1 MIKHINKLDQSSKR
15 YYSFIENIVKETRAY
30 FENADEG
37 YTIFCANYLNED
49 RFDEDEK
56 FILSVFN
63 PDEISNQTLIYGAV
77 CCEPYQETDSQL
89 VRGLLITDERVL
101 VRLYVTDDQ
110 EHDFEYYYYCEWN
123 QLASVKKEKDED
135 GDDFIVLID
144 NENEEVG
151 YLHAQLL
158 GGRYGNLK
166 ISSLWIDFLN
176 DAIREANNPIK
187 QEPVENNNIY
197 TEFMSNKQLFKPFVS
212 WPDCVHLG
220 LNNVDAISNKLLN
233 EITLRRDEH
242 LLWVSRHMANWQAK
256 DDDEKTP
263 SGCIIT
269 DQRICYFNLND
280 KKKSFSVE
288 WSEVAAIKHMM
299 NSFYIQKSLAAT
311 SYDLKICD
319 YALFDKKVEN
329 SSPVVAFLT
338 SIAGNTSNGNYATN
352 KEISSNVELSTNEK
366 HATKEQLNSGFEE
379 QLKQLS
385 DRDERV
391 VQNDEEPKE
400 NKVVRDSSSNVK
412 HEAVYVSSDR
422 NKSIQGLS
430 SQDEIKK
437 AYKTLQE
444 ILQSTQLEVSDLDG
458 VNSQFNTIK
467 EKIAF
472 AFDSK
477 IKEAK
482 KELDVALKDTVWDN
496 LVIAFFGETNAG
508 KSTIIETFRILFDD
522 KRKKED
528 GLIVGDG
535 RHDFTKTYEEYH
547 LSIAG
552 HPFTLIDVPGIEGN
566 EAEFKDVI
574 KSALHKAHCVFYVQ
588 GHNKKPDR
596 ATAEKIKKYLGD
608 WVKVYSIYNVR
619 GGVSNYDEEEERE
632 TLITSGVLKAESLIK
647 AEFKTI
653 LGDGYAGHVTLQG
666 LLAMSA
672 KASFSSK
679 REDLIRGQQKLLKYF
694 DGSADKVLE
703 FSQFKTLT
711 TLVEQKSSNFKS
723 EIIEANKQ
731 KLMSLAGNIATD
743 IEQVMESQKSYLAN
757 LESNLRTINREV
769 CNNSMDS
776 ALRNITNK
784 TRNAITSAYGELKSK
799 IFNLID
805 NEPSNIHQLAEQHQ
819 REVIWNL
826 ENRIKS
832 IVNEELNKV
841 RNTANRKIKDLD
853 GVNIKPIQFNQSI
866 DLETEIDFSGALG
879 ELDID
884 FADVL
889 SWTAKT
895 AGTAATGALVGA
907 PFGGPIGA
915 IVGASVGAVVGGI
928 VHACSGD
935 GGKADARKSVSDA
948 IGKAI
953 QRAKSNVNT
962 MLTPVIRDMDFQ
974 KRQLS
979 NSVKKELANIEELQ
993 DTLETFDVEISEF
1006 VNGLKYKKYGRI

>member
-1 MIKHINKLDQSSKR
+1 MRKHINKLALSSKR

-37 YTIFCANYLNED
+37 YTILCANYLNED

-56 FILSVFN
+56 LVLSVFN
-63 PDEISNQTLIYGAV
+63 SDDISNQIFIYGAV
-77 CCEPYQETDSQL
+77 CLQPYQETDSQL
-89 VRGLLITDERVL
+89 VTGLLITDERIF

-158 GGRYGNLK
+158 GCRYDNMK
-166 ISSLWIDFLN
+166 ISSLWVDFLK
-176 DAIREANNPIK
+176 DAIHEANKQIK
-187 QEPVENNNIY
+187 
-197 TEFMSNKQLFKPFVS
+197 
-212 WPDCVHLG
+212 
-220 LNNVDAISNKLLN
+220 
-233 EITLRRDEH
+233 
-242 LLWVSRHMANWQAK
+242 
-256 DDDEKTP
+256 
-263 SGCIIT
+263 
-269 DQRICYFNLND
+269 
-280 KKKSFSVE
+280 
-288 WSEVAAIKHMM
+288 
-299 NSFYIQKSLAAT
+299 
-311 SYDLKICD
+311 
-319 YALFDKKVEN
+319 
-329 SSPVVAFLT
+329 
-338 SIAGNTSNGNYATN
+338 
-352 KEISSNVELSTNEK
+352 KESSSNVELSTKEK
-366 HATKEQLNSGFEE
+366 QVVKEQLISGMVE
-379 QLKQLS
+379 QLKQFPN
-385 DRDERV
+385 REERV
-391 VQNDEEPKE
+391 VQNNEEPKE
-400 NKVVRDSSSNVK
+400 KKVVRESSTKAK
-412 HEAVYVSSDR
+412 HESLEASLDK
-422 NKSIQGLS
+422 NKPSQSLS
-430 SQDEIKK
+430 SKDEIKK
-437 AYKTLQE
+437 TYKTLHD
-444 ILQSTQLEVSDLDG
+444 ILQSTQLDVFDLNG
-458 VNSQFNTIK
+458 VNSQFNTVK

-535 RHDFTKTYEEYH
+535 RHDFTKTYDEYH

-574 KSALHKAHCVFYVQ
+574 KTALHKAHCVFYVQ

-632 TLITSGVLKAESLIK
+632 TLITPGVLKTESLIQT
-647 AEFKTI
+647 EFKTI
-653 LGDGYAGHVTLQG
+653 LGDVYAGHVTLQG

-694 DGSADKVLE
+694 GGSADKVLE

-711 TLVEQKSSNFKS
+711 TLVEQKSSNFMS

-731 KLMSLAGNIATD
+731 KLISLAGNIATD
-743 IEQVMESQKSYLAN
+743 IELVMESQKSYLAN

-776 ALRNITNK
+776 ALTI
-784 TRNAITSAYGELKSK
+784 L
-799 IFNLID
+799 
-805 NEPSNIHQLAEQHQ
+805 
-819 REVIWNL
+819 
-826 ENRIKS
+826 
-832 IVNEELNKV
+832 
-841 RNTANRKIKDLD
+841 
-853 GVNIKPIQFNQSI
+853 
-866 DLETEIDFSGALG
+866 
-879 ELDID
+879 
-884 FADVL
+884 
-889 SWTAKT
+889 
-895 AGTAATGALVGA
+895 
-907 PFGGPIGA
+907 
-915 IVGASVGAVVGGI
+915 
-928 VHACSGD
+928 C
-935 GGKADARKSVSDA
+935 
-948 IGKAI
+948 
-953 QRAKSNVNT
+953 
-962 MLTPVIRDMDFQ
+962 
-974 KRQLS
+974 
-979 NSVKKELANIEELQ
+979 
-993 DTLETFDVEISEF
+993 
-1006 VNGLKYKKYGRI
+1006 

>member
-1 MIKHINKLDQSSKR
+1 MIKHINKLAQSSKR

-56 FILSVFN
+56 LILSVFN
-63 PDEISNQTLIYGAV
+63 SDDISNQTLIYGAV
-77 CCEPYQETDSQL
+77 CSQPYQETESQL
-89 VRGLLITDERVL
+89 VSGLLITDERIFVCMF
-101 VRLYVTDDQ
+101 VTDDQ
-110 EHDFEYYYYCEWN
+110 EHDFEYHYYCEWDK
-123 QLASVKKEKDED
+123 LASAKIEKDED
-135 GDDFIVLID
+135 DDYFIFLF
-144 NENEEVG
+144 NNKKEEVCFI
-151 YLHAQLL
+151 YAQLL
-158 GGRYGNLK
+158 GGRYGNMK

-176 DAIREANNPIK
+176 DAIHEANNPIK
-187 QEPVENNNIY
+187 QEPVENNYIY

-233 EITLRRDEH
+233 EVTLRRGEH
-242 LLWVSRHMANWQAK
+242 LLWVSRHKANWKAK
-256 DDDEKTP
+256 DEDEKTP

-280 KKKSFSVE
+280 KKKSFSIE
-288 WSEVAAIKHMM
+288 WGEVAAIKHMK

-319 YALFDKKVEN
+319 YALFDKEVEN
-329 SSPVVAFLT
+329 SSSVVAFLT
-338 SIAGNTSNGNYATN
+338 GIAGNAYNDNYATK
-352 KEISSNVELSTNEK
+352 KETSSNVELYTKEEQV
-366 HATKEQLNSGFEE
+366 AKEQLISGMVE

-385 DRDERV
+385 NRDERV
-391 VQNDEEPKE
+391 VQNNEEPKE
-400 NKVVRDSSSNVK
+400 NKVVRRSFSNVK
-412 HEAVYVSSDR
+412 HESVYVSSDR

-444 ILQSTQLEVSDLDG
+444 ILLSTQLEVSDLDG
-458 VNSQFNTIK
+458 VNSQFNTVK

-535 RHDFTKTYEEYH
+535 RHDFTKTYDEYH

-574 KSALHKAHCVFYVQ
+574 KTALHKAHCVFYVQ

-632 TLITSGVLKAESLIK
+632 TLITPGVLKSESLIQ

-653 LGDGYAGHVTLQG
+653 LGDVYAGHVTLQG

-672 KASFSSK
+672 KASFSPK

-694 DGSADKVLE
+694 GGSADKVLE

-711 TLVEQKSSNFKS
+711 TLVEQKALNFKS

-731 KLMSLAGNIATD
+731 KLVSLAGNIAAD

-757 LESNLRTINREV
+757 LDSNLRTINREV

-784 TRNAITSAYGELKSK
+784 TRNAITSSYGELKSR
-799 IFNLID
+799 IFNLIND
-805 NEPSNIHQLAEQHQ
+805 EPENINQLTEQNQ
-819 REVIWNL
+819 QEVIENL

-832 IVNEELNKV
+832 IVNDELKKV
-841 RNTANRKIKDLD
+841 RDTANRKIKDLD
-853 GVNIKPIQFNQSI
+853 GVNIKPIQFNRTVEVGA
-866 DLETEIDFSGALG
+866 DIDFSGALE

-895 AGTAATGALVGA
+895 AGTATAGALVGSCI
-907 PFGGPIGA
+907 PFVGTLIGA
-915 IVGASVGAVVGGI
+915 GVGALVGGI
-928 VHACSGD
+928 AHACSGD

-948 IGKAI
+948 IGKAT
-953 QRAKSNVNT
+953 QRAKNKVKS
-962 MLTPVIRDMDFQ
+962 MLAPVIRDMDIQ
-974 KRQLS
+974 KRQLT
-979 NSVKKELANIEELQ
+979 NSVKTELTNIEELQ
-993 DTLETFDVEISEF
+993 DTLDTFDVEISEF
-1006 VNGLKYKKYGRI
+1006 VNELKHKRYGRI

>member
-1 MIKHINKLDQSSKR
+1 MIKHINKLAQSSKR

-56 FILSVFN
+56 LILSVFN
-63 PDEISNQTLIYGAV
+63 SDEISNQTLIYGAV
-77 CCEPYQETDSQL
+77 CSQPYQETESQL
-89 VRGLLITDERVL
+89 VSGLLITDERIFVCMF
-101 VRLYVTDDQ
+101 VTDDQ
-110 EHDFEYYYYCEWN
+110 EHDFEYHYYCEWDK
-123 QLASVKKEKDED
+123 LASAKIEKDKD
-135 GDDFIVLID
+135 DDDFIFLF
-144 NENEEVG
+144 NNKKEEVCFI
-151 YLHAQLL
+151 YAQLL
-158 GGRYGNLK
+158 GGRYGNMK

-187 QEPVENNNIY
+187 QEPVENNHIY

-233 EITLRRDEH
+233 EVTLRRGEH
-242 LLWVSRHMANWQAK
+242 LLWVSRHKANWKAK
-256 DDDEKTP
+256 DEDEKTP

-280 KKKSFSVE
+280 KKKSFSIE
-288 WSEVAAIKHMM
+288 WGEVAAIKHMK

-319 YALFDKKVEN
+319 YALFDKEVEN
-329 SSPVVAFLT
+329 SSSVVAFLT
-338 SIAGNTSNGNYATN
+338 GIAGNAYNDNYATK
-352 KEISSNVELSTNEK
+352 KETSSNVELYTKEEQV
-366 HATKEQLNSGFEE
+366 AKEQLISGMVE

-385 DRDERV
+385 NRDERV
-391 VQNDEEPKE
+391 VQNNEEPKE
-400 NKVVRDSSSNVK
+400 NKVVRRSFSNVK
-412 HEAVYVSSDR
+412 HESVYVSSDR

-444 ILQSTQLEVSDLDG
+444 ILLSTQLEVSDLDG
-458 VNSQFNTIK
+458 VNSQFNTVK

-535 RHDFTKTYEEYH
+535 RHDFTKTYDEYH

-574 KSALHKAHCVFYVQ
+574 KTALHKAHCVFYVQ

-632 TLITSGVLKAESLIK
+632 TLITPGVLKSESLIQ

-653 LGDGYAGHVTLQG
+653 LGDVYAGHVTLQG

-672 KASFSSK
+672 KASFSPK

-694 DGSADKVLE
+694 GGSADKVLE

-711 TLVEQKSSNFKS
+711 TLVEQKALNFKS

-731 KLMSLAGNIATD
+731 KLVSLAGNIAAD

-757 LESNLRTINREV
+757 LDSNLRTINREV

-784 TRNAITSAYGELKSK
+784 TRNAITSSYGELKSR
-799 IFNLID
+799 IFNLI
-805 NEPSNIHQLAEQHQ
+805 NEEPENINQLTEQNQ
-819 REVIWNL
+819 QEVIENL

-832 IVNEELNKV
+832 IVNDELKKV
-841 RNTANRKIKDLD
+841 RDTANRKIKDLD
-853 GVNIKPIQFNQSI
+853 GVNIKPIQFNRTVEVGV
-866 DLETEIDFSGALG
+866 DIDFSGALE

-884 FADVL
+884 LADVL

-895 AGTAATGALVGA
+895 AGTAATGALVGSFI
-907 PFGGPIGA
+907 PGIGTLIGA
-915 IVGASVGAVVGGI
+915 GVGAVVGGI
-928 VHACSGD
+928 AHACSGD

-948 IGKAI
+948 IGKAT
-953 QRAKSNVNT
+953 QRAKNNVKS
-962 MLTPVIRDMDFQ
+962 MLAPVIRDMDIQ
-974 KRQLS
+974 KRQLT
-979 NSVKKELANIEELQ
+979 NSVKTELTNIEDLQ
-993 DTLETFDVEISEF
+993 ETLDTFDVEVSEF
-1006 VNGLKYKKYGRI
+1006 VNELKHKRYGRI

>member
-1 MIKHINKLDQSSKR
+1 MKYINKLQKSSSR
-15 YYSFIENIVKETRAY
+15 YYNFLEKTVKGMRDYALSS
-30 FENADEG
+30 DCG
-37 YTIFCANYLNED
+37 YDILCANYLNED
-49 RFDEDEK
+49 RFENEEGQ
-56 FILSVFN
+56 ILSAFN
-63 PDEISNQTLIYGAV
+63 SDDISNQTLIYGAV
-77 CCEPYQETDSQL
+77 IVQQYEDTDSNL
-89 VRGLLITDERVL
+89 INALLITDERIL
-101 VRLYVTDDQ
+101 VHLYVTDDQ

-123 QLASVKKEKDED
+123 QLASAKKEKDED
-135 GDDFIVLID
+135 DDDVIVLID
-144 NENEEVG
+144 DENEEVG
-151 YLHAQLL
+151 FLYAQLL
-158 GGRYGNLK
+158 GGCYDNMA
-166 ISSLWIDFLN
+166 ISNQWIDFFN
-176 DAIREANNPIK
+176 DAIREASKPMGQSMEDNY
-187 QEPVENNNIY
+187 IY
-197 TEFMSNKQLFKPFVS
+197 TEFMSNKLLFKPFVS

-233 EITLRRDEH
+233 EIKLRRGEQ
-242 LLWVSRHMANWQAK
+242 LLWVSRHKANWKAK

-280 KKKSFSVE
+280 NKKSFTVE
-288 WSEVAAIKHMM
+288 WSEVATIMHMM
-299 NSFYIQKSLAAT
+299 NSFYTQKSLGTT
-311 SYDLKICD
+311 SYDLKISD
-319 YALFDKKVEN
+319 YALFDKKVE
-329 SSPVVAFLT
+329 SSNPVVIFLT
-338 SIAGNTSNGNYATN
+338 NLLTN
-352 KEISSNVELSTNEK
+352 KEQETK
-366 HATKEQLNSGFEE
+366 KTKEQLASEFKE
-379 QLKQLS
+379 QLEQISNRKRRK
-385 DRDERV
+385 DKRV
-391 VQNDEEPKE
+391 VQKNDEPQ
-400 NKVVRDSSSNVK
+400 KVVKSSSSKVK
-412 HEAVYVSSDR
+412 CESVDVSSDK
-422 NKSIQGLS
+422 NKPTQGLS
-430 SQDEIKK
+430 SKEEIKK
-437 AYKTLQE
+437 AYKNLQD
-444 ILQSTQLEVSDLDG
+444 ILQDTQWEVSDLNG
-458 VNSQFNTIK
+458 VNSQFNTVK

-472 AFDSK
+472 AFDTK

-482 KELDVALKDTVWDN
+482 KELNVALKDTVWDN

-547 LSIAG
+547 LSIAD

-566 EAEFKDVI
+566 ESEFKDVI
-574 KSALHKAHCVFYVQ
+574 KTALHKAHCVFYVQ

-596 ATAEKIKKYLGD
+596 ATAKKIKKYLGD

-632 TLITSGVLKAESLIK
+632 TLITPGVLKSESLIQ

-653 LGDGYAGHVTLQG
+653 LGDVYAGHVTLQG

-694 DGSADKVLE
+694 GGSADKVLE

-711 TLVEQKSSNFKS
+711 TLVEQKALYFKS

-731 KLMSLAGNIATD
+731 KLVSLAGNIAAD

-757 LESNLRTINREV
+757 LDSNLRTINREV

-784 TRNAITSAYGELKSK
+784 TRNAITSSYGELKSR
-799 IFNLID
+799 IFNLIND
-805 NEPSNIHQLAEQHQ
+805 EPENIHQLAEQHQ
-819 REVIWNL
+819 QEVIWNL

-884 FADVL
+884 LADFL

-895 AGTAATGALVGA
+895 ATTAGVGA
-907 PFGGPIGA
+907 AIGSAVGSIIPGPGTLIGA
-915 IVGASVGAVVGGI
+915 GVGAFVGGI
-928 VHACSGD
+928 VYACSGD

-948 IGKAI
+948 IGKAT
-953 QRAKSNVNT
+953 QRAKNNVKS
-962 MLTPVIRDMDFQ
+962 MLAPVIKDMDIQ
-974 KRQLS
+974 KRQLT
-979 NSVKKELANIEELQ
+979 NSVKTELTNIEELQ
-993 DTLETFDVEISEF
+993 DTLDTFDVEISEF
-1006 VNGLKYKKYGRI
+1006 VNGLKHKRYGRI

>member
-1 MIKHINKLDQSSKR
+1 MGEYINKLAQSSKR
-15 YYSFIENIVKETRAY
+15 YYSFIESIVKETRIY
-30 FENADEG
+30 FQNADEG

-63 PDEISNQTLIYGAV
+63 SDDISNQTLIYGAV

-110 EHDFEYYYYCEWN
+110 EHDFEYYYYSEWN

-158 GGRYGNLK
+158 GCRYDNMK
-166 ISSLWIDFLN
+166 ISSLWVDFFN

-187 QEPVENNNIY
+187 QDPVEDNHIY

-233 EITLRRDEH
+233 EITLRRGEH
-242 LLWVSRHMANWQAK
+242 LLWVSRHKANWKAK
-256 DDDEKTP
+256 DEDEKTP

-288 WSEVAAIKHMM
+288 WSEVATIKHMM
-299 NSFYIQKSLAAT
+299 NSFYIQKSSGTT
-311 SYDLKICD
+311 SNDLKISD
-319 YALFDKKVEN
+319 YSLFDKKVEN
-329 SSPVVAFLT
+329 SSPVVTLLKGVF
-338 SIAGNTSNGNYATN
+338 TN
-352 KEISSNVELSTNEK
+352 KEQDSK
-366 HATKEQLNSGFEE
+366 MTKEQLFSEFEE
-379 QLKQLS
+379 QLKQLPYK
-385 DRDERV
+385 DGRTV
-391 VQNDEEPKE
+391 LKNEEPKDK
-400 NKVVRDSSSNVK
+400 KVVIGSLSNAK
-412 HEAVYVSSDR
+412 HESGDVLSDK
-422 NKSIQGLS
+422 NKSSQSLS
-430 SQDEIKK
+430 SKDEIKK
-437 AYKTLQE
+437 AYKTLHN
-444 ILQSTQLEVSDLDG
+444 ILQSTQLDVFDLNG
-458 VNSQFNTIK
+458 VNSQFNTVK

-566 EAEFKDVI
+566 ESEFKNVI
-574 KSALHKAHCVFYVQ
+574 KTALHKAHCIFYVQ

-632 TLITSGVLKAESLIK
+632 TLITSGILKAESLIR

-653 LGDGYAGHVTLQG
+653 LGDVYAGHVTLQG

-694 DGSADKVLE
+694 GGSADKVLE
-703 FSQFKTLT
+703 FSQFKTLI

-731 KLMSLAGNIATD
+731 KLISLAGNIATD
-743 IEQVMESQKSYLAN
+743 IEQVMESQKNYLAN

-784 TRNAITSAYGELKSK
+784 TRNAITSAYGELKSE
-799 IFNLID
+799 IFDLID
-805 NEPSNIHQLAEQHQ
+805 NEPSNINQLAEQYQ
-819 REVIWNL
+819 EDVIENL

-832 IVNEELNKV
+832 IVNDELKKV
-841 RNTANRKIKDLD
+841 RDTANRKIKDLD

-884 FADVL
+884 LADVL

-895 AGTAATGALVGA
+895 AGTAATGALVGSFI
-907 PFGGPIGA
+907 PGIGTLIGA
-915 IVGASVGAVVGGI
+915 GVGAFVGGI
-928 VHACSGD
+928 AHACSGD

-948 IGKAI
+948 IGKAT
-953 QRAKSNVNT
+953 QRAKNNVKS
-962 MLTPVIRDMDFQ
+962 MLAPVIRDMDIQ
-974 KRQLS
+974 KRQLT
-979 NSVKKELANIEELQ
+979 NSVKTELTNIEELQ
-993 DTLETFDVEISEF
+993 ETLDTFDVEISEF
-1006 VNGLKYKKYGRI
+1006 VNELKHKRYGRI

>member
-1 MIKHINKLDQSSKR
+1 MVKFVNKISESSCR
-15 YYSFIENIVKETRAY
+15 HYDFIESVVKNSHAY
-30 FENADEG
+30 FDNKDEW
-37 YTIFCANYLNED
+37 YSIYCANYLNES
-49 RFDEDEK
+49 RFDEEEK

-63 PDEISNQTLIYGAV
+63 SDEISNQTLVYGAI
-77 CCEPYQETDSQL
+77 CLQPYQNTDSHL
-89 VRGLLITDERVL
+89 ISGLLITDERIF

-110 EHDFEYYYYCEWN
+110 EHDFEYYYYFEWS
-123 QLASVKKEKDED
+123 QLASAYGSHDDD
-135 GDDFIVLID
+135 GDDTVVLFD
-144 NENEEVG
+144 NEDDEVCC
-151 YLHAQLL
+151 LHAELL
-158 GGRYGNLK
+158 GGRFDDMT
-166 ISSLWIDFLN
+166 ISSLWIRFFN
-176 DAIREANNPIK
+176 DAIREAK
-187 QEPVENNNIY
+187 QGRVA
-197 TEFMSNKQLFKPFVS
+197 PF
-212 WPDCVHLG
+212 
-220 LNNVDAISNKLLN
+220 
-233 EITLRRDEH
+233 
-242 LLWVSRHMANWQAK
+242 
-256 DDDEKTP
+256 
-263 SGCIIT
+263 
-269 DQRICYFNLND
+269 
-280 KKKSFSVE
+280 
-288 WSEVAAIKHMM
+288 
-299 NSFYIQKSLAAT
+299 
-311 SYDLKICD
+311 
-319 YALFDKKVEN
+319 
-329 SSPVVAFLT
+329 
-338 SIAGNTSNGNYATN
+338 
-352 KEISSNVELSTNEK
+352 
-366 HATKEQLNSGFEE
+366 
-379 QLKQLS
+379 
-385 DRDERV
+385 
-391 VQNDEEPKE
+391 
-400 NKVVRDSSSNVK
+400 NVK
-412 HEAVYVSSDR
+412 HESVDASSDK
-422 NKSIQGLS
+422 NKSTQSLS
-430 SQDEIKK
+430 SQNDIKK
-437 AYKTLQE
+437 AYKNLQDL
-444 ILQSTQLEVSDLDG
+444 LQSTQEDVFDLNG
-458 VNSQFNTIK
+458 VNSQFNTVK

-574 KSALHKAHCVFYVQ
+574 KTALHKAHCVFYVQ

-632 TLITSGVLKAESLIK
+632 TLITSGVLKAESLIR

-653 LGDGYAGHVTLQG
+653 LGDVYAGHVTLQG

-694 DGSADKVLE
+694 GGSADKVLE

-784 TRNAITSAYGELKSK
+784 TRNAITSSYGELKSR
-799 IFNLID
+799 IFNLIND
-805 NEPSNIHQLAEQHQ
+805 EPENINQLTEQHQ
-819 REVIWNL
+819 QEVIENL

-832 IVNEELNKV
+832 IVNDELKKV

-853 GVNIKPIQFNQSI
+853 GVNIRPIQFNRTV
-866 DLETEIDFSGALG
+866 DVGADIDFSGALE
-879 ELDID
+879 ELDVD
-884 FADVL
+884 FNDVL
-889 SWTAKT
+889 SWTAST
-895 AGTAATGALVGA
+895 AGSAATGAVVGSFIPVVGTLVGA
-907 PFGGPIGA
+907 GI
-915 IVGASVGAVVGGI
+915 GAVVGGI
-928 VHACSGD
+928 AHACSGD

-948 IGKAI
+948 IAKATQQANNNI
-953 QRAKSNVNT
+953 NS
-962 MLTPVIRDMDFQ
+962 MLGPVIRDINNQ

-979 NSVKKELANIEELQ
+979 NSVKEELSNIEELQ
-993 DTLETFDVEISEF
+993 DTLDSFDDEIAEF
-1006 VNGLKYKKYGRI
+1006 VNGLKHKRYGRI

>member
-1 MIKHINKLDQSSKR
+1 MIKHINKLAQSSKR

-63 PDEISNQTLIYGAV
+63 SDEISNQTFIYGAV
-77 CCEPYQETDSQL
+77 CAQPYQETESQL
-89 VRGLLITDERVL
+89 VSGLLITDERIYVCMF
-101 VRLYVTDDQ
+101 VTDDQ
-110 EHDFEYYYYCEWN
+110 EHDFEYRGYYDWDK
-123 QLASVKKEKDED
+123 LTSAKIEKDED
-135 GDDFIVLID
+135 GDDFIFIF
-144 NENEEVG
+144 NNKKEEVG
-151 YLHAQLL
+151 FIYAQLL
-158 GGRYGNLK
+158 GGCYDNMA
-166 ISSLWIDFLN
+166 ISNQWIDFFN
-176 DAIREANNPIK
+176 DAIREASKPMGQSMEDNY
-187 QEPVENNNIY
+187 IY
-197 TEFMSNKQLFKPFVS
+197 TEFMSNKLLFKPFVS

-233 EITLRRDEH
+233 EIKLRRGEQ
-242 LLWVSRHMANWQAK
+242 LLWVSRHKANWKAK
-256 DDDEKTP
+256 DDDEKTL

-280 KKKSFSVE
+280 KKKSFTVE
-288 WSEVAAIKHMM
+288 WSEVATIMHMM
-299 NSFYIQKSLAAT
+299 NSFYIQKSLGTT
-311 SYDLKICD
+311 SYDLKISD
-319 YALFDKKVEN
+319 YALFDKKVEKSN
-329 SSPVVAFLT
+329 PVVVFLT
-338 SIAGNTSNGNYATN
+338 NLLTN
-352 KEISSNVELSTNEK
+352 KEQKTK
-366 HATKEQLNSGFEE
+366 KTKEQLASEFEE
-379 QLKQLS
+379 QLEQISNRKRRK
-385 DRDERV
+385 DKRV
-391 VQNDEEPKE
+391 VQKNDEPQ
-400 NKVVRDSSSNVK
+400 KVVKSSSSNVK
-412 HEAVYVSSDR
+412 CESVDASSD
-422 NKSIQGLS
+422 NNLPTQGLS
-430 SQDEIKK
+430 SKEEIKK
-437 AYKTLQE
+437 AYKNLQD
-444 ILQSTQLEVSDLDG
+444 ILQDTQWEVSDLNG
-458 VNSQFNTIK
+458 VNSQFNTVK
-467 EKIAF
+467 DKIAF
-472 AFDSK
+472 AFDTK

-482 KELDVALKDTVWDN
+482 KELNVALKDTVWDN

-566 EAEFKDVI
+566 ESEFKDVI
-574 KSALHKAHCVFYVQ
+574 KTALHKAHCVFYVQ

-632 TLITSGVLKAESLIK
+632 TLITPGVLKSESLIQ

-653 LGDGYAGHVTLQG
+653 LGDVYAGHVTLQG

-694 DGSADKVLE
+694 GGSADKVLE

-711 TLVEQKSSNFKS
+711 TLVEQKALNFKS

-731 KLMSLAGNIATD
+731 KLVSFAGNIVAD

-757 LESNLRTINREV
+757 LDSNLRTINREV

-784 TRNAITSAYGELKSK
+784 TRNAITSSYGELKSR
-799 IFNLID
+799 IFNLIND
-805 NEPSNIHQLAEQHQ
+805 EPENINQLTEQHQ
-819 REVIWNL
+819 QEVIENL

-832 IVNEELNKV
+832 IVNDELKKV

-853 GVNIKPIQFNQSI
+853 GVNIRPIQFNRTV
-866 DLETEIDFSGALG
+866 DVGADIDFSGALE
-879 ELDID
+879 ELDVD
-884 FADVL
+884 FNDVL
-889 SWTAKT
+889 SWTAST
-895 AGTAATGALVGA
+895 AGSAATGAVVGSFIPVVGTLVGA
-907 PFGGPIGA
+907 GI
-915 IVGASVGAVVGGI
+915 GAVVGGI
-928 VHACSGD
+928 AHACSGD

-948 IGKAI
+948 IAKATQQANNNI
-953 QRAKSNVNT
+953 NS
-962 MLTPVIRDMDFQ
+962 MLGPVIKDINDQ

-979 NSVKKELANIEELQ
+979 NSIKEELSNIEELQ
-993 DTLETFDVEISEF
+993 DTLDSFDDEIAEF
-1006 VNGLKYKKYGRI
+1006 VNGLKHKRYGRI

>member
-1 MIKHINKLDQSSKR
+1 MGEYINKLAQSSKR
-15 YYSFIENIVKETRAY
+15 YYSFIESIVKETRVY
-30 FENADEG
+30 FQNADEG

-63 PDEISNQTLIYGAV
+63 SDDISNQTLIYGAV

-144 NENEEVG
+144 NGNEEVG

-158 GGRYGNLK
+158 GCRYDNMK
-166 ISSLWIDFLN
+166 NSSLWVDFFN

-187 QEPVENNNIY
+187 QDPVEDNHIY
-197 TEFMSNKQLFKPFVS
+197 TEFMSNKQLFKPFFS

-233 EITLRRDEH
+233 EITLRRGEH
-242 LLWVSRHMANWQAK
+242 LLWVSRHKANWKAK

-269 DQRICYFNLND
+269 DQRICYLNLND

-288 WSEVAAIKHMM
+288 WSEIATIKHMM
-299 NSFYIQKSLAAT
+299 NSFYIQKSSGTT
-311 SYDLKICD
+311 SYDLKISD
-319 YALFDKKVEN
+319 YSLFDKKVEN
-329 SSPVVAFLT
+329 SSPVVTLLKGVF
-338 SIAGNTSNGNYATN
+338 TN
-352 KEISSNVELSTNEK
+352 KEQESK
-366 HATKEQLNSGFEE
+366 MTKEQLFSEFEE
-379 QLKQLS
+379 QLKQLPYK
-385 DRDERV
+385 DGRTV
-391 VQNDEEPKE
+391 LKNEEPKDK
-400 NKVVRDSSSNVK
+400 KVVIGSLSNAK
-412 HEAVYVSSDR
+412 HESVDVLSDK
-422 NKSIQGLS
+422 NKSSQSLS
-430 SQDEIKK
+430 SKDEIKK
-437 AYKTLQE
+437 AYKNLQE
-444 ILQSTQLEVSDLDG
+444 ILQSTQRDVFDLNG
-458 VNSQFNTIK
+458 VNSQFNTVK
-467 EKIAF
+467 GKIAF

-566 EAEFKDVI
+566 ESEFKDVI
-574 KSALHKAHCVFYVQ
+574 KTALHKAHCIFYVQ

-632 TLITSGVLKAESLIK
+632 TLITSGILKAESLIR

-653 LGDGYAGHVTLQG
+653 LGDVYAGHVTLQG

-694 DGSADKVLE
+694 GGSADKVLE
-703 FSQFKTLT
+703 FSQFKTLI

-731 KLMSLAGNIATD
+731 KLISLAGNIATD
-743 IEQVMESQKSYLAN
+743 IEQVMESQKNYLAN
-757 LESNLRTINREV
+757 LELNLRTINREV

-784 TRNAITSAYGELKSK
+784 TRNAITSAYGELKSE
-799 IFNLID
+799 IFDLID
-805 NEPSNIHQLAEQHQ
+805 NEPSNINQLAEQYQ
-819 REVIWNL
+819 EDVIENL

-832 IVNEELNKV
+832 IVNDELKKV
-841 RNTANRKIKDLD
+841 RDTANRKIKDLD

-884 FADVL
+884 LADVL

-895 AGTAATGALVGA
+895 AGTAATGALVGSFI
-907 PFGGPIGA
+907 PGIGTLIGA
-915 IVGASVGAVVGGI
+915 GVGAFVGGI
-928 VHACSGD
+928 AHACSGD

-948 IGKAI
+948 IGKAT
-953 QRAKSNVNT
+953 QRAKNNVKS
-962 MLTPVIRDMDFQ
+962 MLAPVIRDMDIQ
-974 KRQLS
+974 KRQLT
-979 NSVKKELANIEELQ
+979 NSVKTELTNIEELQ
-993 DTLETFDVEISEF
+993 ETLDTFDVEISEF
-1006 VNGLKYKKYGRI
+1006 VNELKHKRYGRI

>member
-1 MIKHINKLDQSSKR
+1 MRKHINKLALSSKR
-15 YYSFIENIVKETRAY
+15 YYSFIESIVKETQAY
-30 FENADEG
+30 FTNADDG

-49 RFDEDEK
+49 RYADDEK
-56 FILSVFN
+56 VVLSVFN
-63 PDEISNQTLIYGAV
+63 SDDISNQTLIYGAV
-77 CCEPYQETDSQL
+77 CSQPYQETESQL
-89 VRGLLITDERVL
+89 VSGLLITDERIL

-110 EHDFEYYYYCEWN
+110 EHDFEYYYYCDWN

-158 GGRYGNLK
+158 GCRYDNMK
-166 ISSLWIDFLN
+166 ISSLWVDFLN
-176 DAIREANNPIK
+176 DAIHEANKQIK
-187 QEPVENNNIY
+187 KESVENNHIY
-197 TEFMSNKQLFKPFVS
+197 TEFMSNKLLFKPFVS

-220 LNNVDAISNKLLN
+220 LNKVDAISNRLLN

-242 LLWVSRHMANWQAK
+242 LLWVSRHRANWKAK
-256 DDDEKTP
+256 NDDEKLP

-269 DQRICYFNLND
+269 DQRICYFDLCNR
-280 KKKSFSVE
+280 KKNFSVA
-288 WSEVAAIKHMM
+288 WSEVVAIKHIV
-299 NSFYIQKSLAAT
+299 NSFYIQKSLNAT
-311 SYDLKICD
+311 RSELKISD
-319 YALFDKKVEN
+319 YALFDREVEK
-329 SSPVVAFLT
+329 SSPVVAFLKG
-338 SIAGNTSNGNYATN
+338 IVAN
-352 KEISSNVELSTNEK
+352 KTQNAKITHDQSERLSYEEERAVLKNEE
-366 HATKEQLNSGFEE
+366 TKEENEG
-379 QLKQLS
+379 
-385 DRDERV
+385 RV
-391 VQNDEEPKE
+391 A
-400 NKVVRDSSSNVK
+400 SSNVK
-412 HEAVYVSSDR
+412 HESVDASPYK
-422 NKSIQGLS
+422 NKSTQSLS
-430 SQDEIKK
+430 SKDEIKK
-437 AYKTLQE
+437 TYKNLQDL
-444 ILQSTQLEVSDLDG
+444 LQSTQEDVFDLNG
-458 VNSQFNTIK
+458 VNSQFNTVK

-535 RHDFTKTYEEYH
+535 RPDFTKTYEEYH

-574 KSALHKAHCVFYVQ
+574 KTALHKAHCVFYVH

-619 GGVSNYDEEEERE
+619 SPVSDYDEEEERE
-632 TLITSGVLKAESLIK
+632 TLITPRVLKDESLIR

-653 LGDGYAGHVTLQG
+653 LGDVYAGHVTLQG

-679 REDLIRGQQKLLKYF
+679 REDLIIKQQKLLKYF
-694 DGSADKVLE
+694 DGSADKILE

-805 NEPSNIHQLAEQHQ
+805 KEPSNINQLAEQFQ
-819 REVIWNL
+819 EDVIENL

-832 IVNEELNKV
+832 IVNDELKKV
-841 RNTANRKIKDLD
+841 RDTANRKIKDLD

-884 FADVL
+884 LADVL
-889 SWTAKT
+889 SWTTKT
-895 AGTAATGALVGA
+895 ACTTATGAVVGSFI
-907 PFGGPIGA
+907 PGIGTLIGA
-915 IVGASVGAVVGGI
+915 GVGAVVGGI
-928 VHACSGD
+928 AHACSGD

-948 IGKAI
+948 IGKAT
-953 QRAKSNVNT
+953 QRAKNNVKS
-962 MLTPVIRDMDFQ
+962 MLAPVIRDMDTQ
-974 KRQLS
+974 KRQLT
-979 NSVKKELANIEELQ
+979 NSVKTELTNIEELQ
-993 DTLETFDVEISEF
+993 ETLDTFDVEISEF
-1006 VNGLKYKKYGRI
+1006 VNELKHKRYGRI

>member
-1 MIKHINKLDQSSKR
+1 M
-15 YYSFIENIVKETRAY
+15 
-30 FENADEG
+30 
-37 YTIFCANYLNED
+37 ED
-49 RFDEDEK
+49 
-56 FILSVFN
+56 N
-63 PDEISNQTLIYGAV
+63 
-77 CCEPYQETDSQL
+77 
-89 VRGLLITDERVL
+89 
-101 VRLYVTDDQ
+101 
-110 EHDFEYYYYCEWN
+110 H
-123 QLASVKKEKDED
+123 
-135 GDDFIVLID
+135 
-144 NENEEVG
+144 
-151 YLHAQLL
+151 
-158 GGRYGNLK
+158 
-166 ISSLWIDFLN
+166 
-176 DAIREANNPIK
+176 
-187 QEPVENNNIY
+187 IY
-197 TEFMSNKQLFKPFVS
+197 TGFMSNKQLFKPFVS

-233 EITLRRDEH
+233 EITLRRGEH
-242 LLWVSRHMANWQAK
+242 LLWISRHKANWKAK
-256 DDDEKTP
+256 DEDERTP

-288 WSEVAAIKHMM
+288 WSEVATIKHMM
-299 NSFYIQKSLAAT
+299 NSFYIQKSSGTT
-311 SYDLKICD
+311 SNDLKISDCS
-319 YALFDKKVEN
+319 LFDKKVEN
-329 SSPVVAFLT
+329 SSPVVTLLKGVF
-338 SIAGNTSNGNYATN
+338 TN
-352 KEISSNVELSTNEK
+352 KEQDSK
-366 HATKEQLNSGFEE
+366 MTKEQLFSEFEE
-379 QLKQLS
+379 QLKQLPYK
-385 DRDERV
+385 DGRT
-391 VQNDEEPKE
+391 VQKNEEPKDK
-400 NKVVRDSSSNVK
+400 KVVIGSLSNAK
-412 HEAVYVSSDR
+412 HESGDVLSDK
-422 NKSIQGLS
+422 NKSSQSLS
-430 SQDEIKK
+430 SKDEIKK
-437 AYKTLQE
+437 AYKTLHD
-444 ILQSTQLEVSDLDG
+444 ILQSTQLDVFDLNG
-458 VNSQFNTIK
+458 VNSQFNTVK

-566 EAEFKDVI
+566 ESEFKDVI
-574 KSALHKAHCVFYVQ
+574 KTALHKAHCIFYVQ

-632 TLITSGVLKAESLIK
+632 TLITSGILKAESLIR

-653 LGDGYAGHVTLQG
+653 LGDVYAGHVTLQG

-694 DGSADKVLE
+694 GGSADKVLE
-703 FSQFKTLT
+703 FSQFKTLI

-731 KLMSLAGNIATD
+731 KLISLAGNIATD
-743 IEQVMESQKSYLAN
+743 IEQVMESQKNYLAN

-784 TRNAITSAYGELKSK
+784 TRNAITSAYGELKSE
-799 IFNLID
+799 IFDLID
-805 NEPSNIHQLAEQHQ
+805 NEPSNINQLAEQYQ
-819 REVIWNL
+819 EDVIENL

-832 IVNEELNKV
+832 IVNDELKKV
-841 RNTANRKIKDLD
+841 RDTANRKIKDLD

-884 FADVL
+884 LADVL

-895 AGTAATGALVGA
+895 AGTAATGALVGSFI
-907 PFGGPIGA
+907 PGIGTLIGA
-915 IVGASVGAVVGGI
+915 GVGAFVGGI
-928 VHACSGD
+928 AHACSGD

-948 IGKAI
+948 IGKAT
-953 QRAKSNVNT
+953 QRAKNNVKS
-962 MLTPVIRDMDFQ
+962 MLAPVIRDMDIQ
-974 KRQLS
+974 KRQLT
-979 NSVKKELANIEELQ
+979 NSVKTELTNIEELQ
-993 DTLETFDVEISEF
+993 ETLDTFDVEISEF
-1006 VNGLKYKKYGRI
+1006 VNELKHKRYGRI

>member
-1 MIKHINKLDQSSKR
+1 MRKHINKLALSSKR

-37 YTIFCANYLNED
+37 YTILCANYLNED

-56 FILSVFN
+56 LVLSVFN
-63 PDEISNQTLIYGAV
+63 SDDISNQIFIYGAV
-77 CCEPYQETDSQL
+77 CLQPYQETDSQL
-89 VRGLLITDERVL
+89 VTGLLITDERIF

-123 QLASVKKEKDED
+123 QLASVKKKKDED

-158 GGRYGNLK
+158 GCRYDNMK
-166 ISSLWIDFLN
+166 ISSLWVDFLK
-176 DAIREANNPIK
+176 DAIHEANKQIK
-187 QEPVENNNIY
+187 
-197 TEFMSNKQLFKPFVS
+197 
-212 WPDCVHLG
+212 
-220 LNNVDAISNKLLN
+220 
-233 EITLRRDEH
+233 
-242 LLWVSRHMANWQAK
+242 
-256 DDDEKTP
+256 
-263 SGCIIT
+263 
-269 DQRICYFNLND
+269 
-280 KKKSFSVE
+280 
-288 WSEVAAIKHMM
+288 
-299 NSFYIQKSLAAT
+299 
-311 SYDLKICD
+311 
-319 YALFDKKVEN
+319 
-329 SSPVVAFLT
+329 
-338 SIAGNTSNGNYATN
+338 
-352 KEISSNVELSTNEK
+352 KESSSNVELSTKEK
-366 HATKEQLNSGFEE
+366 QVVKEQLISGMVE
-379 QLKQLS
+379 QLKQFPN
-385 DRDERV
+385 REERV
-391 VQNDEEPKE
+391 VQNNEEPKE
-400 NKVVRDSSSNVK
+400 KKVVRESSTKAK
-412 HEAVYVSSDR
+412 HESLEASLDK
-422 NKSIQGLS
+422 NKPSQSLS
-430 SQDEIKK
+430 SKDEINK
-437 AYKTLQE
+437 AYKTLHD
-444 ILQSTQLEVSDLDG
+444 ILQSTQLDVFDLNG
-458 VNSQFNTIK
+458 VNSQFNTVK
-467 EKIAF
+467 EKIAS

-535 RHDFTKTYEEYH
+535 SPDFTKTYEEYH

-566 EAEFKDVI
+566 ESEFKDVI
-574 KSALHKAHCVFYVQ
+574 KTALHKAHCVFYVQ

-596 ATAEKIKKYLGD
+596 VTAEKIKKYLGD

-619 GGVSNYDEEEERE
+619 GTVSNYDEEEERE
-632 TLITSGVLKAESLIK
+632 TLITPGVLKSESLIL

-653 LGDGYAGHVTLQG
+653 LGDVYAGHVTLQG

-672 KASFSSK
+672 KASFSPK

-711 TLVEQKSSNFKS
+711 TLVAQKALNFKS

-731 KLMSLAGNIATD
+731 KLVSLAGNIAAD

-757 LESNLRTINREV
+757 LDSNLRTINREV

-784 TRNAITSAYGELKSK
+784 TRNAITSSYGELKSR
-799 IFNLID
+799 IFNLI
-805 NEPSNIHQLAEQHQ
+805 NEEPENINQLTEQNQ
-819 REVIWNL
+819 QEVIENL

-832 IVNEELNKV
+832 IVNDELKKV
-841 RNTANRKIKDLD
+841 RDTANRKIKDLD

-895 AGTAATGALVGA
+895 AGTAATGALVGSFI
-907 PFGGPIGA
+907 PGIGTLIGA
-915 IVGASVGAVVGGI
+915 GVGAVVGGI
-928 VHACSGD
+928 AHACSGD

-948 IGKAI
+948 IGKAT
-953 QRAKSNVNT
+953 QRAKNNVKS
-962 MLTPVIRDMDFQ
+962 MLAPVIRDMDIQ
-974 KRQLS
+974 KRQLT
-979 NSVKKELANIEELQ
+979 NSVKTELTNIEELQ
-993 DTLETFDVEISEF
+993 ETLDTFDVEVSEF
-1006 VNGLKYKKYGRI
+1006 VNELKHKRYGRI

>member
-1 MIKHINKLDQSSKR
+1 M
-15 YYSFIENIVKETRAY
+15 
-30 FENADEG
+30 
-37 YTIFCANYLNED
+37 ED
-49 RFDEDEK
+49 
-56 FILSVFN
+56 N
-63 PDEISNQTLIYGAV
+63 
-77 CCEPYQETDSQL
+77 
-89 VRGLLITDERVL
+89 
-101 VRLYVTDDQ
+101 
-110 EHDFEYYYYCEWN
+110 H
-123 QLASVKKEKDED
+123 
-135 GDDFIVLID
+135 
-144 NENEEVG
+144 
-151 YLHAQLL
+151 
-158 GGRYGNLK
+158 
-166 ISSLWIDFLN
+166 
-176 DAIREANNPIK
+176 
-187 QEPVENNNIY
+187 IY

-233 EITLRRDEH
+233 EITLRRGEH
-242 LLWVSRHMANWQAK
+242 LLWVSRHKANWKAK
-256 DDDEKTP
+256 DEDEKTP

-288 WSEVAAIKHMM
+288 WSEVATIKHMM
-299 NSFYIQKSLAAT
+299 NSFYIQKSSGTT
-311 SYDLKICD
+311 SNDLKISD
-319 YALFDKKVEN
+319 YSLFDKKVEN
-329 SSPVVAFLT
+329 SSPVVTLLKGVF
-338 SIAGNTSNGNYATN
+338 TN
-352 KEISSNVELSTNEK
+352 KEQDSK
-366 HATKEQLNSGFEE
+366 MTKEQLFSEFEE
-379 QLKQLS
+379 QLKQLPYK
-385 DRDERV
+385 DGRTV
-391 VQNDEEPKE
+391 LKNEEPKDK
-400 NKVVRDSSSNVK
+400 KVVIGSLSNAK
-412 HEAVYVSSDR
+412 HESVDVLSDK
-422 NKSIQGLS
+422 NKSSQSLS
-430 SQDEIKK
+430 SKDEIKK
-437 AYKTLQE
+437 AYKNLQE
-444 ILQSTQLEVSDLDG
+444 ILQSTQRDVFDLNG
-458 VNSQFNTIK
+458 VNSQFNTVK
-467 EKIAF
+467 GKIAF

-566 EAEFKDVI
+566 ESEFKDVI
-574 KSALHKAHCVFYVQ
+574 KTALHKAHCIFYVQ

-632 TLITSGVLKAESLIK
+632 TLITSGILKAESLIR

-653 LGDGYAGHVTLQG
+653 LGDVYAGHVTLQG

-679 REDLIRGQQKLLKYF
+679 RKDLIRGQQKLLKYF
-694 DGSADKVLE
+694 GGSADKVLE
-703 FSQFKTLT
+703 FSQFKTLI

-731 KLMSLAGNIATD
+731 KLISLAGNIATD
-743 IEQVMESQKSYLAN
+743 IEQVMESQKNYLAN
-757 LESNLRTINREV
+757 LELNLRTINREV

-784 TRNAITSAYGELKSK
+784 TRNAITSAYGELKSE
-799 IFNLID
+799 IFDLID
-805 NEPSNIHQLAEQHQ
+805 NEPSNINQLAEQYQ
-819 REVIWNL
+819 EDVIENL

-832 IVNEELNKV
+832 IVNDELKKV
-841 RNTANRKIKDLD
+841 RDTANRKIKDLD

-884 FADVL
+884 LADVL

-895 AGTAATGALVGA
+895 AGTAATGALVGSFI
-907 PFGGPIGA
+907 PGIGTLIGA
-915 IVGASVGAVVGGI
+915 GVGAFVGGI
-928 VHACSGD
+928 AHACSGD

-948 IGKAI
+948 IGKAT
-953 QRAKSNVNT
+953 QRAKNNVKS
-962 MLTPVIRDMDFQ
+962 MLAPVIRDMDIQ
-974 KRQLS
+974 KRQLT
-979 NSVKKELANIEELQ
+979 NSVKTELTNIEELQ
-993 DTLETFDVEISEF
+993 ETLDTFDVEISEF
-1006 VNGLKYKKYGRI
+1006 VNELKHKRYGRI

>member
-1 MIKHINKLDQSSKR
+1 MGEYINKLAQSSKH

-37 YTIFCANYLNED
+37 YTILCANYLNED

-56 FILSVFN
+56 LILSVFN
-63 PDEISNQTLIYGAV
+63 SDDISNQTLIYGAV

-123 QLASVKKEKDED
+123 QLASVKKEEDED

-166 ISSLWIDFLN
+166 ISSLWIDFFN

-187 QEPVENNNIY
+187 QEPVENNHIY

-233 EITLRRDEH
+233 EVTLRRGEH
-242 LLWVSRHMANWQAK
+242 LLWVSRHKANWKAK
-256 DDDEKTP
+256 DEDEKTP

-280 KKKSFSVE
+280 KKKNFSVE
-288 WSEVAAIKHMM
+288 WGEVAAIKHMK
-299 NSFYIQKSLAAT
+299 NSFYIQKSLATT

-319 YALFDKKVEN
+319 YALLDRKVEN
-329 SSPVVAFLT
+329 SCSVVTLLKGVF
-338 SIAGNTSNGNYATN
+338 TN
-352 KEISSNVELSTNEK
+352 KEQNSK
-366 HATKEQLNSGFEE
+366 MTKEQLFSEFEE
-379 QLKQLS
+379 RLKQLPYK
-385 DRDERV
+385 DGRTV
-391 VQNDEEPKE
+391 LKNEEPKDK
-400 NKVVRDSSSNVK
+400 KVVIGSLSNAKQESVD
-412 HEAVYVSSDR
+412 VLSDK
-422 NKSIQGLS
+422 NKSSQSLS
-430 SQDEIKK
+430 SKDEIKK

-444 ILQSTQLEVSDLDG
+444 ILLSTQLEVSDLDG
-458 VNSQFNTIK
+458 VNSQFNTVK

-552 HPFTLIDVPGIEGN
+552 HPFTLIDVPGIEGD

-574 KSALHKAHCVFYVQ
+574 KTALHKAHCVFYVQ

-632 TLITSGVLKAESLIK
+632 TLITSGILKAESLIRS
-647 AEFKTI
+647 EFKTI
-653 LGDGYAGHVTLQG
+653 LGDVYAGHVTLQG

-743 IEQVMESQKSYLAN
+743 IEQVMESQKNYLAN

-784 TRNAITSAYGELKSK
+784 TRNAIISAYGELKSE
-799 IFNLID
+799 IFDLID
-805 NEPSNIHQLAEQHQ
+805 NEPSNINQLAEQYQ
-819 REVIWNL
+819 EDVIENL

-832 IVNEELNKV
+832 IVNDDPN
-841 RNTANRKIKDLD
+841 
-853 GVNIKPIQFNQSI
+853 
-866 DLETEIDFSGALG
+866 SG
-879 ELDID
+879 
-884 FADVL
+884 
-889 SWTAKT
+889 
-895 AGTAATGALVGA
+895 
-907 PFGGPIGA
+907 
-915 IVGASVGAVVGGI
+915 
-928 VHACSGD
+928 
-935 GGKADARKSVSDA
+935 
-948 IGKAI
+948 
-953 QRAKSNVNT
+953 
-962 MLTPVIRDMDFQ
+962 
-974 KRQLS
+974 
-979 NSVKKELANIEELQ
+979 
-993 DTLETFDVEISEF
+993 
-1006 VNGLKYKKYGRI
+1006 

>member
-1 MIKHINKLDQSSKR
+1 MKYINKLQKSSSH
-15 YYSFIENIVKETRAY
+15 YYNFLEKTVKGMRDYALSS
-30 FENADEG
+30 DCG
-37 YTIFCANYLNED
+37 YDILCANYLNED
-49 RFDEDEK
+49 RFENEEGQ
-56 FILSVFN
+56 ILSAFN
-63 PDEISNQTLIYGAV
+63 SDDISNQTLIYGAV
-77 CCEPYQETDSQL
+77 IVQQYEDTDSNL
-89 VRGLLITDERVL
+89 INALLITDERIL
-101 VRLYVTDDQ
+101 VHLYVTDDQ
-110 EHDFEYYYYCEWN
+110 EHDFEYYYYCKWN
-123 QLASVKKEKDED
+123 QLASAKKKKDED
-135 GDDFIVLID
+135 DDDVIVLID
-144 NENEEVG
+144 DENEEVG
-151 YLHAQLL
+151 FLYAQLL
-158 GGRYGNLK
+158 GGCYDNMA
-166 ISSLWIDFLN
+166 ISNQWIDFFN
-176 DAIREANNPIK
+176 DAIREASKPMG
-187 QEPVENNNIY
+187 QSMEDNNIFKA
-197 TEFMSNKQLFKPFVS
+197 FMSNKLLFKPFVS

-233 EITLRRDEH
+233 EIKLRRGEQ
-242 LLWVSRHMANWQAK
+242 LLWVSRHKANWNAN

-280 KKKSFSVE
+280 KKKSFTVE
-288 WSEVAAIKHMM
+288 WGEVATIMHMT
-299 NSFYIQKSLAAT
+299 NSFYIQKSLGTT
-311 SYDLKICD
+311 SYDLKISD

-329 SSPVVAFLT
+329 SNPVVIFLT
-338 SIAGNTSNGNYATN
+338 NLLTN
-352 KEISSNVELSTNEK
+352 KEQKTK
-366 HATKEQLNSGFEE
+366 KTKEQLASEFEE
-379 QLKQLS
+379 QLEQISNRKRRK
-385 DRDERV
+385 DKRV
-391 VQNDEEPKE
+391 VQKNDEPQ
-400 NKVVRDSSSNVK
+400 KVVKSSSSKVK
-412 HEAVYVSSDR
+412 CESVDVSSDK
-422 NKSIQGLS
+422 NKPTQSLS
-430 SQDEIKK
+430 SKDEIKK
-437 AYKTLQE
+437 AYKNLQD
-444 ILQSTQLEVSDLDG
+444 ILQDTQWEVSDLNG
-458 VNSQFNTIK
+458 VNSQFNTVK
-467 EKIAF
+467 DKIAF
-472 AFDSK
+472 AFDSR

-482 KELDVALKDTVWDN
+482 NELNVALKDTVWDN

-566 EAEFKDVI
+566 ELEFKDVI
-574 KSALHKAHCVFYVQ
+574 KTALHKAHCVFYVQ

-632 TLITSGVLKAESLIK
+632 TLITPGVLKSESLIQ

-653 LGDGYAGHVTLQG
+653 LGDVYAGHVTLQG

-672 KASFSSK
+672 KASFSPK

-694 DGSADKVLE
+694 GGSADKVLE

-711 TLVEQKSSNFKS
+711 TLVEQKALNFKS

-731 KLMSLAGNIATD
+731 KLVSLAGNIAAD

-757 LESNLRTINREV
+757 LDSNLRTINREV

-784 TRNAITSAYGELKSK
+784 TRNAITSSYGELKSRV
-799 IFNLID
+799 FNLIND
-805 NEPSNIHQLAEQHQ
+805 EPENIHQLAEQHQ
-819 REVIWNL
+819 QEVIWNL

-853 GVNIKPIQFNQSI
+853 GVNIRPIQFNRTV
-866 DLETEIDFSGALG
+866 DVGADIDFSGALE
-879 ELDID
+879 ELDVD
-884 FADVL
+884 FNDVL
-889 SWTAKT
+889 EWTAKT
-895 AGTAATGALVGA
+895 AGTAAAGAALGSMLGSVIPGAGTLVGA
-907 PFGGPIGA
+907 GI
-915 IVGASVGAVVGGI
+915 GAVVGGI
-928 VHACSGD
+928 AHACTGD

-948 IGKAI
+948 ITKATQQANNNI
-953 QRAKSNVNT
+953 NS
-962 MLTPVIRDMDFQ
+962 MLRPVIKDINDQ

-979 NSVKKELANIEELQ
+979 NSIKEELSNIEELQ
-993 DTLETFDVEISEF
+993 DTLDSFDDEIAEF
-1006 VNGLKYKKYGRI
+1006 VNGLKHKRYGRI

>member
-1 MIKHINKLDQSSKR
+1 MIKHINKLAQSSKH

-30 FENADEG
+30 FQNADEG

-63 PDEISNQTLIYGAV
+63 SDDISNQTLIYGAV
-77 CCEPYQETDSQL
+77 CAQPYQETESQL
-89 VRGLLITDERVL
+89 VSGLLITDERIYVCMF
-101 VRLYVTDDQ
+101 VTDDQ
-110 EHDFEYYYYCEWN
+110 EHDFEHHCYCEWDK
-123 QLASVKKEKDED
+123 LASAKIEKDED
-135 GDDFIVLID
+135 GDDFIFLF
-144 NENEEVG
+144 NNKKEEVG
-151 YLHAQLL
+151 FIYAQLL
-158 GGRYGNLK
+158 GGRYGNMK

-187 QEPVENNNIY
+187 QEPVENNHIY

-233 EITLRRDEH
+233 EVTLRRGEH
-242 LLWVSRHMANWQAK
+242 LLWVSRHKANWKAK
-256 DDDEKTP
+256 DEDEKTP

-288 WSEVAAIKHMM
+288 WSEVATIKHMK
-299 NSFYIQKSLAAT
+299 NSFYIQKSSGTT
-311 SYDLKICD
+311 SNDLKICD
-319 YALFDKKVEN
+319 YSLFDKKVEN
-329 SSPVVAFLT
+329 SSPVVTLLKGVFT
-338 SIAGNTSNGNYATN
+338 D
-352 KEISSNVELSTNEK
+352 KEQDSK
-366 HATKEQLNSGFEE
+366 MTKEQLFSEFEE
-379 QLKQLS
+379 QLKQLPYK
-385 DRDERV
+385 DGRTV
-391 VQNDEEPKE
+391 LKNEEPKDK
-400 NKVVRDSSSNVK
+400 KVVIGSLSNAK
-412 HEAVYVSSDR
+412 HESVDALSDK
-422 NKSIQGLS
+422 NKSTQRLS
-430 SQDEIKK
+430 SKDEIKK
-437 AYKTLQE
+437 AYKNLQE
-444 ILQSTQLEVSDLDG
+444 ILQSTQRDVFDLNG
-458 VNSQFNTIK
+458 VNSQFNTVK
-467 EKIAF
+467 GKIAF

-566 EAEFKDVI
+566 ESEFKDVI
-574 KSALHKAHCVFYVQ
+574 KTALHKAHCVFYVQ

-632 TLITSGVLKAESLIK
+632 TLITPGVLKTESLIQ
-647 AEFKTI
+647 AEFKAI
-653 LGDGYAGHVTLQG
+653 LGDVYAGHVTLQG

-672 KASFSSK
+672 KASFSPK

-711 TLVEQKSSNFKS
+711 TLVEQKALNFKS

-731 KLMSLAGNIATD
+731 KLVSLAGNIAAD

-784 TRNAITSAYGELKSK
+784 TRNAITSSYGELKSR
-799 IFNLID
+799 IFNLI
-805 NEPSNIHQLAEQHQ
+805 NEEPENINQLTEQNQ
-819 REVIWNL
+819 QEVIENL

-832 IVNEELNKV
+832 IVNDELKKV
-841 RNTANRKIKDLD
+841 RDTANRKIKDLD
-853 GVNIKPIQFNQSI
+853 GVNIKPIQFNRTVEVGA
-866 DLETEIDFSGALG
+866 DIDFSGALE

-895 AGTAATGALVGA
+895 ATTAAAAAALGSVIPGVGTLIGAGVGA
-907 PFGGPIGA
+907 FFGGIA
-915 IVGASVGAVVGGI
+915 
-928 VHACSGD
+928 HACSGD

-948 IGKAI
+948 IGKAT
-953 QRAKSNVNT
+953 QRAKNNVKS
-962 MLTPVIRDMDFQ
+962 MLAPVIRDMDIQ
-974 KRQLS
+974 KRQLT
-979 NSVKKELANIEELQ
+979 NSVKTELTNIEELQ
-993 DTLETFDVEISEF
+993 DTLDTFDVEISEF
-1006 VNGLKYKKYGRI
+1006 VNELKHKRYGRI

>member
-1 MIKHINKLDQSSKR
+1 MKYINKLQKSSSR
-15 YYSFIENIVKETRAY
+15 YYNFLEKTVKGMRAY
-30 FENADEG
+30 ALSSDCG
-37 YTIFCANYLNED
+37 YNILCANYLNED
-49 RFDEDEK
+49 RFEK
-56 FILSVFN
+56 EEGQILTAFN
-63 PDEISNQTLIYGAV
+63 SDDISDQTLIYGAV
-77 CCEPYQETDSQL
+77 IVQQYEDTDSNL
-89 VRGLLITDERVL
+89 INALLITDERIL
-101 VRLYVTDDQ
+101 VHLYVTDDQ

-123 QLASVKKEKDED
+123 QLASAKKEKDED
-135 GDDFIVLID
+135 DDDVIVLID
-144 NENEEVG
+144 DENEEVG
-151 YLHAQLL
+151 FLYAQLL
-158 GGRYGNLK
+158 GGSYDNMA
-166 ISSLWIDFLN
+166 ISNQWVDFLN
-176 DAIREANNPIK
+176 DAIREASKPMGRSMEDNY
-187 QEPVENNNIY
+187 IY
-197 TEFMSNKQLFKPFVS
+197 TEFMSNKLLFKPFVS

-233 EITLRRDEH
+233 EIKLRRGEQ
-242 LLWVSRHMANWQAK
+242 LLWVSRHKANWKAK
-256 DDDEKTP
+256 DDDEETP

-280 KKKSFSVE
+280 KKKSFTVE
-288 WSEVAAIKHMM
+288 WSEVATIMHMT
-299 NSFYIQKSLAAT
+299 NSFYIQKSLGTT
-311 SYDLKICD
+311 SYDLKISD

-329 SSPVVAFLT
+329 SNPVVIFLT
-338 SIAGNTSNGNYATN
+338 NLLTN
-352 KEISSNVELSTNEK
+352 KEQKTK
-366 HATKEQLNSGFEE
+366 KTKEQLASEFEE
-379 QLKQLS
+379 QLEQISNRKRRK
-385 DRDERV
+385 DKRV
-391 VQNDEEPKE
+391 VQKNNEPQ
-400 NKVVRDSSSNVK
+400 KVVKSSSSNVK
-412 HEAVYVSSDR
+412 CESVDVSSDK
-422 NKSIQGLS
+422 NKPTQSLS
-430 SQDEIKK
+430 SKDEINK
-437 AYKTLQE
+437 AYKNLQD
-444 ILQSTQLEVSDLDG
+444 ILQDTQWEVSDLNG
-458 VNSQFNTIK
+458 VNSQFNTVK
-467 EKIAF
+467 DKIAF
-472 AFDSK
+472 AFDTK

-482 KELDVALKDTVWDN
+482 KELNVALKDTVWDN

-566 EAEFKDVI
+566 ESEFKDVI
-574 KSALHKAHCVFYVQ
+574 KTALHKAHCVFYVQ

-632 TLITSGVLKAESLIK
+632 TLITPGVLKSESLIQ

-653 LGDGYAGHVTLQG
+653 LGDVYAGHVTLQG

-694 DGSADKVLE
+694 GGSADKVLE

-711 TLVEQKSSNFKS
+711 TLVEQKALNFKS

-731 KLMSLAGNIATD
+731 KLVSLAGNIAAD

-757 LESNLRTINREV
+757 LDSNLRTINREV

-784 TRNAITSAYGELKSK
+784 TRNAITSSYGELKSR
-799 IFNLID
+799 IFNLIND
-805 NEPSNIHQLAEQHQ
+805 EPENIHQLAEQHQ
-819 REVIWNL
+819 QEVIENL

-832 IVNEELNKV
+832 IVNDELKKV

-853 GVNIKPIQFNQSI
+853 GVNIRPIQFNRTV
-866 DLETEIDFSGALG
+866 DVGADIDFSGALE
-879 ELDID
+879 ELDVD
-884 FADVL
+884 FNDVL
-889 SWTAKT
+889 SWTAST
-895 AGTAATGALVGA
+895 AGSAATGAVVGSFIPVVGTLVGA
-907 PFGGPIGA
+907 GI
-915 IVGASVGAVVGGI
+915 GAVVGGI
-928 VHACSGD
+928 AHACSGD

-948 IGKAI
+948 IAKATQQANNNI
-953 QRAKSNVNT
+953 NS
-962 MLTPVIRDMDFQ
+962 MLGPVIKDINDQ

-979 NSVKKELANIEELQ
+979 NSIKEELSNIEELQ
-993 DTLETFDVEISEF
+993 DTLDSFDDEIAEF
-1006 VNGLKYKKYGRI
+1006 VNGLKHKRYGRI

>member
-1 MIKHINKLDQSSKR
+1 MIKHINKLAQSSKR

-37 YTIFCANYLNED
+37 YTIFCANYLNKD

-77 CCEPYQETDSQL
+77 CAQPYQETESQL
-89 VRGLLITDERVL
+89 VSGLLITDEHIYVCMF
-101 VRLYVTDDQ
+101 VTDEQ
-110 EHDFEYYYYCEWN
+110 EHDFEYRGYYDWDK
-123 QLASVKKEKDED
+123 LTSAKIEKDED
-135 GDDFIVLID
+135 GDDFIFLF
-144 NENEEVG
+144 NNKKEEVG
-151 YLHAQLL
+151 FIYAQLL
-158 GGRYGNLK
+158 GGRYGNMK

-176 DAIREANNPIK
+176 DAIREASK
-187 QEPVENNNIY
+187 QMGQSMEDNYIY
-197 TEFMSNKQLFKPFVS
+197 TEFMSNKLLFKPFVS

-220 LNNVDAISNKLLN
+220 LNNVDAISNKLLY
-233 EITLRRDEH
+233 EITLRRGER
-242 LLWVSRHMANWQAK
+242 LLWVSHHIANWKAK
-256 DDDEKTP
+256 DNDEKTP

-280 KKKSFSVE
+280 NKKSFTVE
-288 WSEVAAIKHMM
+288 WSEVATIMHMT
-299 NSFYIQKSLAAT
+299 NSFYIQKSLGTT
-311 SYDLKICD
+311 SYDLKISD

-329 SSPVVAFLT
+329 TNPVVTFLT
-338 SIAGNTSNGNYATN
+338 NLLTN
-352 KEISSNVELSTNEK
+352 KEQETPK
-366 HATKEQLNSGFEE
+366 TKEQLASEFEE
-379 QLKQLS
+379 QLEQISNRNSRK
-385 DRDERV
+385 DKRV
-391 VQNDEEPKE
+391 VQKNNEPQ
-400 NKVVRDSSSNVK
+400 KVVKSSSSKVK
-412 HEAVYVSSDR
+412 CESVDALS
-422 NKSIQGLS
+422 NKNKPTQSLS
-430 SQDEIKK
+430 SKDEIKK
-437 AYKTLQE
+437 AYKNLQDL
-444 ILQSTQLEVSDLDG
+444 LQDTQWEVSDLNG
-458 VNSQFNTIK
+458 VNSQFNTVK
-467 EKIAF
+467 DKIAF

-482 KELDVALKDTVWDN
+482 RELNVALKDTVWDN

-566 EAEFKDVI
+566 ESEFKDVI
-574 KSALHKAHCVFYVQ
+574 KTALHKAHCVFYVQ

-632 TLITSGVLKAESLIK
+632 TLITPGVLKSESLIQ

-653 LGDGYAGHVTLQG
+653 LGDVYAGHVTLQG

-694 DGSADKVLE
+694 GGSADKVLE

-711 TLVEQKSSNFKS
+711 TLVEQKALNFKS

-731 KLMSLAGNIATD
+731 KLVSLAGNIAAD

-757 LESNLRTINREV
+757 LDSNLRTINREV

-784 TRNAITSAYGELKSK
+784 TRNAITSSYGELKSR
-799 IFNLID
+799 IFNLIND
-805 NEPSNIHQLAEQHQ
+805 EPENINQLTEQHQ
-819 REVIWNL
+819 QEVIENL

-832 IVNEELNKV
+832 IVNDELKKV

-853 GVNIKPIQFNQSI
+853 GVNIRPIQFNRTVEVCA
-866 DLETEIDFSGALG
+866 DIDFSGALE
-879 ELDID
+879 ELDVD
-884 FADVL
+884 FNDVL
-889 SWTAKT
+889 SWTAST
-895 AGTAATGALVGA
+895 AVSATTGAVVGSCIPVVGTLVGA
-907 PFGGPIGA
+907 GI
-915 IVGASVGAVVGGI
+915 GAVVGGI
-928 VHACSGD
+928 AHACSGD

-948 IGKAI
+948 IAKATQQANNNI
-953 QRAKSNVNT
+953 NS
-962 MLTPVIRDMDFQ
+962 MLRPVIQDINDQ

-979 NSVKKELANIEELQ
+979 NSVKEELSNIEELQ
-993 DTLETFDVEISEF
+993 DTLDSFDDEITEF
-1006 VNGLKYKKYGRI
+1006 ANGLKHKRYGRI

>member
-1 MIKHINKLDQSSKR
+1 MKYINKLQKSSSR
-15 YYSFIENIVKETRAY
+15 YYNFLEKTVKGIRAY
-30 FENADEG
+30 ALSSDCG
-37 YTIFCANYLNED
+37 YNILCANYLNEN
-49 RFDEDEK
+49 RFEK
-56 FILSVFN
+56 EEGQILTAFN
-63 PDEISNQTLIYGAV
+63 SGDISDQTLIYGAV
-77 CCEPYQETDSQL
+77 IVQQYEDTDSNL
-89 VRGLLITDERVL
+89 INALLITDERIL
-101 VRLYVTDDQ
+101 VHLYVTDDQ

-123 QLASVKKEKDED
+123 QLASAKKEKDED
-135 GDDFIVLID
+135 NDDVIVLID
-144 NENEEVG
+144 DENEEVG
-151 YLHAQLL
+151 FLYAQLL
-158 GGRYGNLK
+158 GGSYDNMA
-166 ISSLWIDFLN
+166 ISNQWVDFLN
-176 DAIREANNPIK
+176 DAIREASKPMGQSMEDNY
-187 QEPVENNNIY
+187 IY
-197 TEFMSNKQLFKPFVS
+197 TEFMSNKLLFKPFVS

-220 LNNVDAISNKLLN
+220 LNNIDAISNKLLY
-233 EITLRRDEH
+233 EIKLRRGEQ
-242 LLWVSRHMANWQAK
+242 LLWVSRHKANWKAK

-280 KKKSFSVE
+280 NKKSFTVE
-288 WSEVAAIKHMM
+288 WSEVATIMHMM
-299 NSFYIQKSLAAT
+299 NSFYIQKSLGTT
-311 SYDLKICD
+311 SYDLKISD

-329 SSPVVAFLT
+329 SNPVVIFLT
-338 SIAGNTSNGNYATN
+338 NLLTN
-352 KEISSNVELSTNEK
+352 KEQETK
-366 HATKEQLNSGFEE
+366 KTKEQLASEFEE
-379 QLKQLS
+379 QLEQISNRKRRK
-385 DRDERV
+385 DKRV
-391 VQNDEEPKE
+391 VQKNDEPQ
-400 NKVVRDSSSNVK
+400 KVVKSSSSNVK
-412 HEAVYVSSDR
+412 CESVDVSSDK
-422 NKSIQGLS
+422 NKPTQSLS
-430 SQDEIKK
+430 SKDEIKK
-437 AYKTLQE
+437 AYKNLQD
-444 ILQSTQLEVSDLDG
+444 ILQDTQWEVSDLNG
-458 VNSQFNTIK
+458 VNSQFNTVK
-467 EKIAF
+467 DKIAF
-472 AFDSK
+472 AFDTK

-482 KELDVALKDTVWDN
+482 KELNVALKDTVWDK

-566 EAEFKDVI
+566 ESEFKDVI
-574 KSALHKAHCVFYVQ
+574 KTALHKTHCVFYVQ

-619 GGVSNYDEEEERE
+619 SGVSNYDEEEERE
-632 TLITSGVLKAESLIK
+632 TLITPGVLKSESLIQ

-653 LGDGYAGHVTLQG
+653 LGDVYAGHVTLQG

-672 KASFSSK
+672 KASFSPK

-694 DGSADKVLE
+694 GGSADKVLE

-711 TLVEQKSSNFKS
+711 TLVEQKALNFKS

-731 KLMSLAGNIATD
+731 KLVSFAGNIVAD

-757 LESNLRTINREV
+757 LDSNLRTINREV

-784 TRNAITSAYGELKSK
+784 TRNAITSSYGELKSR
-799 IFNLID
+799 IFNLIND
-805 NEPSNIHQLAEQHQ
+805 EPENINQLAELHQ
-819 REVIWNL
+819 QEVIENL
-826 ENRIKS
+826 GNRIKS
-832 IVNEELNKV
+832 IVNDELKKV
-841 RNTANRKIKDLD
+841 RNTANKKIKDLD

-884 FADVL
+884 LADFL

-895 AGTAATGALVGA
+895 AGTAATGAFVGA
-907 PFGGPIGA
+907 PIGGPIGA

-948 IGKAI
+948 IGKAT
-953 QRAKSNVNT
+953 QRAKNNVKS
-962 MLTPVIRDMDFQ
+962 MLAPVIRDMDIQ
-974 KRQLS
+974 KRQLT
-979 NSVKKELANIEELQ
+979 NSVKTELTNIEELQ
-993 DTLETFDVEISEF
+993 ETLDTFDVEMSEF
-1006 VNGLKYKKYGRI
+1006 VNGLKHKHYGRI

>member
-1 MIKHINKLDQSSKR
+1 MIKHINKLAQSSKR

-63 PDEISNQTLIYGAV
+63 SDEISNQTFIYGAV
-77 CCEPYQETDSQL
+77 CAQPYQETESQL
-89 VRGLLITDERVL
+89 VSGLLITDERIYVCMF
-101 VRLYVTDDQ
+101 VTDDQ
-110 EHDFEYYYYCEWN
+110 EHDFEYRGFYDWEK
-123 QLASVKKEKDED
+123 LTSAKIEKDED
-135 GDDFIVLID
+135 GDDFIFIF
-144 NENEEVG
+144 NNKKEEVG
-151 YLHAQLL
+151 FIYAQLL
-158 GGRYGNLK
+158 GGCYDNMA
-166 ISSLWIDFLN
+166 ISNQWIDFFN
-176 DAIREANNPIK
+176 DAIREASKPMGQSMEDNY
-187 QEPVENNNIY
+187 IY
-197 TEFMSNKQLFKPFVS
+197 TEFMSNKLLFKPFVS

-233 EITLRRDEH
+233 EIKLRRGEQ
-242 LLWVSRHMANWQAK
+242 LLWVSRHKANWKAK

-280 KKKSFSVE
+280 KKKSFTVE
-288 WSEVAAIKHMM
+288 WSEVATIMHMM
-299 NSFYIQKSLAAT
+299 NSFYIQKSLGTT
-311 SYDLKICD
+311 SYDLKISD
-319 YALFDKKVEN
+319 YALFDKKVEKSN
-329 SSPVVAFLT
+329 HVVVFLT
-338 SIAGNTSNGNYATN
+338 NLLTD
-352 KEISSNVELSTNEK
+352 KEQKTK
-366 HATKEQLNSGFEE
+366 KTKEQLASEFEE
-379 QLKQLS
+379 QLEQISNRKRRK
-385 DRDERV
+385 DKRV
-391 VQNDEEPKE
+391 VQKNDEPQ
-400 NKVVRDSSSNVK
+400 KVVKSSSSNVK
-412 HEAVYVSSDR
+412 CESVDASSD
-422 NKSIQGLS
+422 NNLPTQGLS
-430 SQDEIKK
+430 SKEEIKK
-437 AYKTLQE
+437 AYKNLQD
-444 ILQSTQLEVSDLDG
+444 ILQDTQWEVSDLNG
-458 VNSQFNTIK
+458 VNSQFNTVK
-467 EKIAF
+467 DKIAF
-472 AFDSK
+472 AFDTK

-482 KELDVALKDTVWDN
+482 KELNVALKDTVWDN

-566 EAEFKDVI
+566 ESEFKDVI
-574 KSALHKAHCVFYVQ
+574 KTALHKAHCVFYVQ

-632 TLITSGVLKAESLIK
+632 TLITPGVLKSESLIQ

-653 LGDGYAGHVTLQG
+653 LGDVYAGHVTLQG

-694 DGSADKVLE
+694 GGSADKVLE

-711 TLVEQKSSNFKS
+711 TLVEQKALNFVS

-731 KLMSLAGNIATD
+731 KLVSLAGNIAAD

-757 LESNLRTINREV
+757 LDSNLRTINREV

-784 TRNAITSAYGELKSK
+784 TRNAITSSYSELKSR
-799 IFNLID
+799 IFNLIND
-805 NEPSNIHQLAEQHQ
+805 EPENINQLAELHQ
-819 REVIWNL
+819 QEVIENL
-826 ENRIKS
+826 GNRIKS
-832 IVNEELNKV
+832 IVNDELKKV
-841 RNTANRKIKDLD
+841 RKTANKKIKDLD

-884 FADVL
+884 LADFL

-895 AGTAATGALVGA
+895 AGTAATGAFVGA
-907 PFGGPIGA
+907 PIGGPIGA

-948 IGKAI
+948 IGKAT
-953 QRAKSNVNT
+953 QRAKNNVKS
-962 MLTPVIRDMDFQ
+962 MLAPVIRDMDIQ
-974 KRQLS
+974 KRQLT
-979 NSVKKELANIEELQ
+979 NSVKTELTNIEELQ
-993 DTLETFDVEISEF
+993 ETLDTFDVEMSEF
-1006 VNGLKYKKYGRI
+1006 VNGLKHKHYGRI

>member
-1 MIKHINKLDQSSKR
+1 M
-15 YYSFIENIVKETRAY
+15 
-30 FENADEG
+30 
-37 YTIFCANYLNED
+37 
-49 RFDEDEK
+49 
-56 FILSVFN
+56 
-63 PDEISNQTLIYGAV
+63 
-77 CCEPYQETDSQL
+77 
-89 VRGLLITDERVL
+89 
-101 VRLYVTDDQ
+101 
-110 EHDFEYYYYCEWN
+110 
-123 QLASVKKEKDED
+123 
-135 GDDFIVLID
+135 
-144 NENEEVG
+144 
-151 YLHAQLL
+151 
-158 GGRYGNLK
+158 
-166 ISSLWIDFLN
+166 
-176 DAIREANNPIK
+176 
-187 QEPVENNNIY
+187 
-197 TEFMSNKQLFKPFVS
+197 
-212 WPDCVHLG
+212 
-220 LNNVDAISNKLLN
+220 
-233 EITLRRDEH
+233 
-242 LLWVSRHMANWQAK
+242 
-256 DDDEKTP
+256 
-263 SGCIIT
+263 
-269 DQRICYFNLND
+269 
-280 KKKSFSVE
+280 
-288 WSEVAAIKHMM
+288 
-299 NSFYIQKSLAAT
+299 
-311 SYDLKICD
+311 
-319 YALFDKKVEN
+319 
-329 SSPVVAFLT
+329 
-338 SIAGNTSNGNYATN
+338 
-352 KEISSNVELSTNEK
+352 
-366 HATKEQLNSGFEE
+366 
-379 QLKQLS
+379 
-385 DRDERV
+385 
-391 VQNDEEPKE
+391 
-400 NKVVRDSSSNVK
+400 
-412 HEAVYVSSDR
+412 
-422 NKSIQGLS
+422 
-430 SQDEIKK
+430 
-437 AYKTLQE
+437 
-444 ILQSTQLEVSDLDG
+444 EVSDLDG

-508 KSTIIETFRILFDD
+508 KSTIIETFRILFND

-632 TLITSGVLKAESLIK
+632 TLITSGVLKAESLIQ

-653 LGDGYAGHVTLQG
+653 LGDVYAGHVTLQG

-694 DGSADKVLE
+694 GGSADKVLE

-731 KLMSLAGNIATD
+731 KLISLSGNIATD
-743 IEQVMESQKSYLAN
+743 IEQVMESQKSYLGN

-784 TRNAITSAYGELKSK
+784 TRNAIVSAYGELKSK

-805 NEPSNIHQLAEQHQ
+805 NEPSNIHQLAEQYQ
-819 REVIWNL
+819 QEAIWNL
-826 ENRIKS
+826 ESRIKS
-832 IVNEELNKV
+832 IVNDELNKV

-895 AGTAATGALVGA
+895 AGTAATGAIVGA

-948 IGKAI
+948 ISKAT
-953 QRAKSNVNT
+953 QQAKSNVNSI
-962 MLTPVIRDMDFQ
+962 LAPVVRDVETQ

-979 NSVKKELANIEELQ
+979 NSVRIELANIEELQ
-993 DTLETFDVEISEF
+993 ETLNTFDVEMSKF
-1006 VNGLKYKKYGRI
+1006 VNGLKYKQYGRI

>member
-1 MIKHINKLDQSSKR
+1 M
-15 YYSFIENIVKETRAY
+15 
-30 FENADEG
+30 
-37 YTIFCANYLNED
+37 ED
-49 RFDEDEK
+49 
-56 FILSVFN
+56 N
-63 PDEISNQTLIYGAV
+63 
-77 CCEPYQETDSQL
+77 
-89 VRGLLITDERVL
+89 
-101 VRLYVTDDQ
+101 
-110 EHDFEYYYYCEWN
+110 H
-123 QLASVKKEKDED
+123 
-135 GDDFIVLID
+135 
-144 NENEEVG
+144 
-151 YLHAQLL
+151 
-158 GGRYGNLK
+158 
-166 ISSLWIDFLN
+166 
-176 DAIREANNPIK
+176 
-187 QEPVENNNIY
+187 IY
-197 TEFMSNKQLFKPFVS
+197 TEFMSNKQLFKPFAS

-233 EITLRRDEH
+233 EITLRRGEH
-242 LLWVSRHMANWQAK
+242 LLWVSRHKANWKAK
-256 DDDEKTP
+256 DEDEKTP

-288 WSEVAAIKHMM
+288 WSEVATIKHMM
-299 NSFYIQKSLAAT
+299 NSFYIQKSSGTT
-311 SYDLKICD
+311 SNDLKISD
-319 YALFDKKVEN
+319 YSLFDRKVEN
-329 SSPVVAFLT
+329 SCSVVTLLKGVF
-338 SIAGNTSNGNYATN
+338 TN
-352 KEISSNVELSTNEK
+352 KEQDSK
-366 HATKEQLNSGFEE
+366 MTKEQLFSEFEE
-379 QLKQLS
+379 QLKQLPYK
-385 DRDERV
+385 DGRTV
-391 VQNDEEPKE
+391 LKNEEPKDK
-400 NKVVRDSSSNVK
+400 KVVIGSLSNAK
-412 HEAVYVSSDR
+412 HESVDVLSDK
-422 NKSIQGLS
+422 NKSSQSLS
-430 SQDEIKK
+430 SKDEIKK
-437 AYKTLQE
+437 AYKTLHD
-444 ILQSTQLEVSDLDG
+444 ILQSTQLDVFDLNG
-458 VNSQFNTIK
+458 VNSQFNTVK

-535 RHDFTKTYEEYH
+535 SPDFTKTYEEYH

-566 EAEFKDVI
+566 ESEFKDVI
-574 KSALHKAHCVFYVQ
+574 KTALHKAHCVFYVQ

-596 ATAEKIKKYLGD
+596 VTAEKIKKYLGD

-619 GGVSNYDEEEERE
+619 GTVSNYDEEEERE
-632 TLITSGVLKAESLIK
+632 TLITPGVLKSESLIQ

-653 LGDGYAGHVTLQG
+653 LGDVYAGHVTLQG

-672 KASFSSK
+672 KASFSPK

-711 TLVEQKSSNFKS
+711 TLVEQKALNFKS

-731 KLMSLAGNIATD
+731 KLESLAGNIAAD

-757 LESNLRTINREV
+757 LDSNLRTINREV

-784 TRNAITSAYGELKSK
+784 TRNAITSSYGELKSR
-799 IFNLID
+799 IFNLI
-805 NEPSNIHQLAEQHQ
+805 NEEPENINQLTEQNQ
-819 REVIWNL
+819 QEVIENL

-832 IVNEELNKV
+832 IVNDELKKV
-841 RNTANRKIKDLD
+841 RDTANRKIKDLD
-853 GVNIKPIQFNQSI
+853 GVNIKPIQFNRTVEVGA
-866 DLETEIDFSGALG
+866 DIDFSGALE

-895 AGTAATGALVGA
+895 AGTATAGALVGSFI
-907 PFGGPIGA
+907 PGIGTLIGA
-915 IVGASVGAVVGGI
+915 GVGAFVGGI
-928 VHACSGD
+928 AHACSGD

-948 IGKAI
+948 IGKAT
-953 QRAKSNVNT
+953 QRAKNNVKS
-962 MLTPVIRDMDFQ
+962 MLAPVIRDMDIQ
-974 KRQLS
+974 KRQLT
-979 NSVKKELANIEELQ
+979 NSVKTELTNIEELQ
-993 DTLETFDVEISEF
+993 ETLDTFDVEISEF
-1006 VNGLKYKKYGRI
+1006 VNELKHKRYGRI

>member
-1 MIKHINKLDQSSKR
+1 M
-15 YYSFIENIVKETRAY
+15 
-30 FENADEG
+30 
-37 YTIFCANYLNED
+37 ED
-49 RFDEDEK
+49 
-56 FILSVFN
+56 N
-63 PDEISNQTLIYGAV
+63 
-77 CCEPYQETDSQL
+77 
-89 VRGLLITDERVL
+89 
-101 VRLYVTDDQ
+101 
-110 EHDFEYYYYCEWN
+110 H
-123 QLASVKKEKDED
+123 
-135 GDDFIVLID
+135 
-144 NENEEVG
+144 
-151 YLHAQLL
+151 
-158 GGRYGNLK
+158 
-166 ISSLWIDFLN
+166 
-176 DAIREANNPIK
+176 
-187 QEPVENNNIY
+187 IY
-197 TEFMSNKQLFKPFVS
+197 TGFMSNKQLFKPFVS

-233 EITLRRDEH
+233 EITLRRGEH
-242 LLWVSRHMANWQAK
+242 LLWVSRHKANWKAK
-256 DDDEKTP
+256 DEDEKTP

-288 WSEVAAIKHMM
+288 WSEVATIKHMM
-299 NSFYIQKSLAAT
+299 NSFYIQKSSGTT
-311 SYDLKICD
+311 SNNLKISD
-319 YALFDKKVEN
+319 YSLFDKKVEN
-329 SSPVVAFLT
+329 SSPVVTLLKGVF
-338 SIAGNTSNGNYATN
+338 TN
-352 KEISSNVELSTNEK
+352 KEQESK
-366 HATKEQLNSGFEE
+366 MTKEQLFSEFEE
-379 QLKQLS
+379 QLKQLPYK
-385 DRDERV
+385 DGRT
-391 VQNDEEPKE
+391 VQKNEEPKDK
-400 NKVVRDSSSNVK
+400 KVVIGSLSNAK
-412 HEAVYVSSDR
+412 HESVDVLSDK
-422 NKSIQGLS
+422 NKSSQSLS
-430 SQDEIKK
+430 SKDEIKK
-437 AYKTLQE
+437 AYKNLQE
-444 ILQSTQLEVSDLDG
+444 ILQSTQRDVFDLNG
-458 VNSQFNTIK
+458 VNSQFNTVK
-467 EKIAF
+467 GKIAF

-566 EAEFKDVI
+566 ESEFKDVI
-574 KSALHKAHCVFYVQ
+574 KTALHKAHCIFYVQ

-632 TLITSGVLKAESLIK
+632 TLITSGILKAESLIR

-653 LGDGYAGHVTLQG
+653 LGDVYAGHVTLQG

-694 DGSADKVLE
+694 GGSADKVLE
-703 FSQFKTLT
+703 FSQFKTLI

-731 KLMSLAGNIATD
+731 KLISLAGNIATD
-743 IEQVMESQKSYLAN
+743 IEQVMESQKNYLAN

-784 TRNAITSAYGELKSK
+784 TRNAITSAYGELKSE
-799 IFNLID
+799 IFDLID
-805 NEPSNIHQLAEQHQ
+805 NEPSNINQLAEQYQ
-819 REVIWNL
+819 EDVIENL

-832 IVNEELNKV
+832 IVNDELKKV
-841 RNTANRKIKDLD
+841 RDTANRKIKDLD

-884 FADVL
+884 LADVL

-895 AGTAATGALVGA
+895 AGTAATGALVGSFI
-907 PFGGPIGA
+907 PGIGTLIGA
-915 IVGASVGAVVGGI
+915 GVGAFVGGI
-928 VHACSGD
+928 AHACSGD

-948 IGKAI
+948 IGKAT
-953 QRAKSNVNT
+953 QRAKNNVKS
-962 MLTPVIRDMDFQ
+962 MLAPVIRDMDIQ
-974 KRQLS
+974 KRQLT
-979 NSVKKELANIEELQ
+979 NSVKTELTNIEELQ
-993 DTLETFDVEISEF
+993 ETLDTFDVEISEF
-1006 VNGLKYKKYGRI
+1006 VNELKHKRYGRI

>member
-1 MIKHINKLDQSSKR
+1 M
-15 YYSFIENIVKETRAY
+15 
-30 FENADEG
+30 
-37 YTIFCANYLNED
+37 ED
-49 RFDEDEK
+49 
-56 FILSVFN
+56 N
-63 PDEISNQTLIYGAV
+63 
-77 CCEPYQETDSQL
+77 
-89 VRGLLITDERVL
+89 
-101 VRLYVTDDQ
+101 
-110 EHDFEYYYYCEWN
+110 H
-123 QLASVKKEKDED
+123 
-135 GDDFIVLID
+135 
-144 NENEEVG
+144 
-151 YLHAQLL
+151 
-158 GGRYGNLK
+158 
-166 ISSLWIDFLN
+166 
-176 DAIREANNPIK
+176 
-187 QEPVENNNIY
+187 IY

-233 EITLRRDEH
+233 EITLRRGEH
-242 LLWVSRHMANWQAK
+242 LLWVSRHKANWKAK
-256 DDDEKTP
+256 DEDEKTP

-288 WSEVAAIKHMM
+288 WSEVATIKHMM
-299 NSFYIQKSLAAT
+299 NSFYIQKSSGTT
-311 SYDLKICD
+311 SNDLKISD
-319 YALFDKKVEN
+319 YSLFDKKVEN
-329 SSPVVAFLT
+329 SSPVVTLLKGVF
-338 SIAGNTSNGNYATN
+338 TN
-352 KEISSNVELSTNEK
+352 KEQDSK
-366 HATKEQLNSGFEE
+366 MTKEQLFSEFEE
-379 QLKQLS
+379 QLKQLPYK
-385 DRDERV
+385 DERTV
-391 VQNDEEPKE
+391 LKNEEPKDK
-400 NKVVRDSSSNVK
+400 KVVIGSLSNAK
-412 HEAVYVSSDR
+412 HESGDVLSDK
-422 NKSIQGLS
+422 NKSSQSLS
-430 SQDEIKK
+430 SKDEIKK
-437 AYKTLQE
+437 AYKTLHD
-444 ILQSTQLEVSDLDG
+444 ILQSTQLDVFDLNG
-458 VNSQFNTIK
+458 VNSQFNTVK

-535 RHDFTKTYEEYH
+535 SPDFTKTYEEYH

-566 EAEFKDVI
+566 ESEFKDVI
-574 KSALHKAHCVFYVQ
+574 KTALHKAHCVFYVQ

-596 ATAEKIKKYLGD
+596 VTAEKIKKYLGD

-619 GGVSNYDEEEERE
+619 GTVSNYDEEEERE
-632 TLITSGVLKAESLIK
+632 TLITPGVLKSESLIL

-653 LGDGYAGHVTLQG
+653 LGDVYAGHVTLQG

-672 KASFSSK
+672 KASFSPK

-711 TLVEQKSSNFKS
+711 TLVAQKALNFKS

-731 KLMSLAGNIATD
+731 KLVSLAGNIAAD

-784 TRNAITSAYGELKSK
+784 TRNAITSSYGELKSR
-799 IFNLID
+799 IFNLI
-805 NEPSNIHQLAEQHQ
+805 NEEPENINQLTEQNQ
-819 REVIWNL
+819 QEVIKNL

-832 IVNEELNKV
+832 IVNDELKKV
-841 RNTANRKIKDLD
+841 RDTANRKIKDLD

-884 FADVL
+884 LADVL

-895 AGTAATGALVGA
+895 AGTAATGALVGSFI
-907 PFGGPIGA
+907 PGIGTLIGA
-915 IVGASVGAVVGGI
+915 GVGAVVGGI
-928 VHACSGD
+928 AHACAGD

-948 IGKAI
+948 IGKAT
-953 QRAKSNVNT
+953 QRAKNNVKS
-962 MLTPVIRDMDFQ
+962 MLAPVIRGMDIQ
-974 KRQLS
+974 KRQLT
-979 NSVKKELANIEELQ
+979 NSVKTELTNIEELQ
-993 DTLETFDVEISEF
+993 ETLDTFDVEISEF
-1006 VNGLKYKKYGRI
+1006 VNELKHKRYGRI

>member
-1 MIKHINKLDQSSKR
+1 M
-15 YYSFIENIVKETRAY
+15 
-30 FENADEG
+30 
-37 YTIFCANYLNED
+37 ED
-49 RFDEDEK
+49 
-56 FILSVFN
+56 N
-63 PDEISNQTLIYGAV
+63 
-77 CCEPYQETDSQL
+77 
-89 VRGLLITDERVL
+89 
-101 VRLYVTDDQ
+101 
-110 EHDFEYYYYCEWN
+110 H
-123 QLASVKKEKDED
+123 
-135 GDDFIVLID
+135 
-144 NENEEVG
+144 
-151 YLHAQLL
+151 
-158 GGRYGNLK
+158 
-166 ISSLWIDFLN
+166 
-176 DAIREANNPIK
+176 
-187 QEPVENNNIY
+187 IY

-233 EITLRRDEH
+233 EITLRRGEH
-242 LLWVSRHMANWQAK
+242 LLWVSRHKANWKAK

-288 WSEVAAIKHMM
+288 WGEVAAIKHMM
-299 NSFYIQKSLAAT
+299 NSFYIQKSSVTT
-311 SYDLKICD
+311 SNELKISD
-319 YALFDKKVEN
+319 YSLFDKKVEN
-329 SSPVVAFLT
+329 SSPVVTLLKGVF
-338 SIAGNTSNGNYATN
+338 TN
-352 KEISSNVELSTNEK
+352 KEQESK
-366 HATKEQLNSGFEE
+366 MTKEQLFSEFEE
-379 QLKQLS
+379 QLKQLPYK
-385 DRDERV
+385 DGRTV
-391 VQNDEEPKE
+391 LKNEEPKDK
-400 NKVVRDSSSNVK
+400 KVVIGSLSNAKNESVD
-412 HEAVYVSSDR
+412 VLSDK
-422 NKSIQGLS
+422 NKSSQSLS
-430 SQDEIKK
+430 SKDEIKK
-437 AYKTLQE
+437 AYKNLQE
-444 ILQSTQLEVSDLDG
+444 ILQSTQRDVFDLNG
-458 VNSQFNTIK
+458 VNSQFNTVK
-467 EKIAF
+467 GKIAF

-566 EAEFKDVI
+566 ESEFKDVI
-574 KSALHKAHCVFYVQ
+574 KTALHKAHCIFYVQ

-632 TLITSGVLKAESLIK
+632 TLITSGILKAESLIR

-653 LGDGYAGHVTLQG
+653 LGDVYAGHVTLQG

-694 DGSADKVLE
+694 GGSADKVLE
-703 FSQFKTLT
+703 FSQFKTLI

-731 KLMSLAGNIATD
+731 KLISLAGNIATD
-743 IEQVMESQKSYLAN
+743 IEQVMESQKNYLAN
-757 LESNLRTINREV
+757 LELNLRTINREV

-784 TRNAITSAYGELKSK
+784 TRNAITSAYGELKSE
-799 IFNLID
+799 IFDLID
-805 NEPSNIHQLAEQHQ
+805 NEPSNINQLAEQYQ
-819 REVIWNL
+819 EDVIENL

-832 IVNEELNKV
+832 IVNDELKKV
-841 RNTANRKIKDLD
+841 RDTANRKIKDLD

-884 FADVL
+884 LADVL

-895 AGTAATGALVGA
+895 AGTAATGALVGSFI
-907 PFGGPIGA
+907 PGIGTLIGA
-915 IVGASVGAVVGGI
+915 GVGAFVGGI
-928 VHACSGD
+928 AHACSGD

-948 IGKAI
+948 IGKAT
-953 QRAKSNVNT
+953 QRAKNNVKS
-962 MLTPVIRDMDFQ
+962 MLAPVIRDMDIQ
-974 KRQLS
+974 KRQLT
-979 NSVKKELANIEELQ
+979 NSVKTELTNIEELQ
-993 DTLETFDVEISEF
+993 ETLDTFDVEISEF
-1006 VNGLKYKKYGRI
+1006 VNELKHKRYGRI

>member
-1 MIKHINKLDQSSKR
+1 M
-15 YYSFIENIVKETRAY
+15 
-30 FENADEG
+30 
-37 YTIFCANYLNED
+37 ED
-49 RFDEDEK
+49 
-56 FILSVFN
+56 N
-63 PDEISNQTLIYGAV
+63 
-77 CCEPYQETDSQL
+77 
-89 VRGLLITDERVL
+89 
-101 VRLYVTDDQ
+101 
-110 EHDFEYYYYCEWN
+110 H
-123 QLASVKKEKDED
+123 
-135 GDDFIVLID
+135 
-144 NENEEVG
+144 
-151 YLHAQLL
+151 
-158 GGRYGNLK
+158 
-166 ISSLWIDFLN
+166 
-176 DAIREANNPIK
+176 
-187 QEPVENNNIY
+187 IY

-233 EITLRRDEH
+233 EITLRRDEY
-242 LLWVSRHMANWQAK
+242 LLWVSRHKANWKAK
-256 DDDEKTP
+256 DEDEKTP

-288 WSEVAAIKHMM
+288 WSEVATIKHMM
-299 NSFYIQKSLAAT
+299 NSFYIQKSSGTT
-311 SYDLKICD
+311 SNDLKISD
-319 YALFDKKVEN
+319 YSLFDKKVEN
-329 SSPVVAFLT
+329 SSPVVTLLKGVF
-338 SIAGNTSNGNYATN
+338 TN
-352 KEISSNVELSTNEK
+352 KEQDSK
-366 HATKEQLNSGFEE
+366 MTKEQLFSEFEE
-379 QLKQLS
+379 QLKQLPYK
-385 DRDERV
+385 DGRTV
-391 VQNDEEPKE
+391 LKNEEPKDK
-400 NKVVRDSSSNVK
+400 KVVIGSLSNAK
-412 HEAVYVSSDR
+412 HESGDVLSDK
-422 NKSIQGLS
+422 NKSSQSLS
-430 SQDEIKK
+430 SKDEIKK
-437 AYKTLQE
+437 AYKTLHD
-444 ILQSTQLEVSDLDG
+444 ILQSTQLDVFDLNG
-458 VNSQFNTIK
+458 VNSQFNTVK

-566 EAEFKDVI
+566 ESEFKDVI
-574 KSALHKAHCVFYVQ
+574 KTALHKAHCIFYVQ

-632 TLITSGVLKAESLIK
+632 TLITSGILKAESLIR

-653 LGDGYAGHVTLQG
+653 LGDVYAGHVTLQG

-694 DGSADKVLE
+694 GGSADKVLE
-703 FSQFKTLT
+703 FSQFKTLI

-731 KLMSLAGNIATD
+731 KLISLAGNIATD
-743 IEQVMESQKSYLAN
+743 IEQVMESQKNYLAN

-784 TRNAITSAYGELKSK
+784 TRNAITSAYGELKSE
-799 IFNLID
+799 IFDLID
-805 NEPSNIHQLAEQHQ
+805 NEPNNINQLAEQYQ
-819 REVIWNL
+819 EDVIENL

-832 IVNEELNKV
+832 IVNDELKKV
-841 RNTANRKIKDLD
+841 RDTANRKIKDLD

-884 FADVL
+884 LADVL

-895 AGTAATGALVGA
+895 AGTAATGALVGSFI
-907 PFGGPIGA
+907 PGIGTLIGA
-915 IVGASVGAVVGGI
+915 GVGAFVGGI
-928 VHACSGD
+928 AHACSGD

-948 IGKAI
+948 IGKAT
-953 QRAKSNVNT
+953 QRAKNNVKS
-962 MLTPVIRDMDFQ
+962 MLAPVIRDMDIQ
-974 KRQLS
+974 KRQLT
-979 NSVKKELANIEELQ
+979 NSVKTELTNIEELQ
-993 DTLETFDVEISEF
+993 ETLDTFDVEMSEF
-1006 VNGLKYKKYGRI
+1006 VNGLKHKHYGRI

>member
-1 MIKHINKLDQSSKR
+1 MIKHINKLAQSSKR

-37 YTIFCANYLNED
+37 YTILCANYLNED

-56 FILSVFN
+56 LILSVFN
-63 PDEISNQTLIYGAV
+63 SDEISNQTLIYGAV
-77 CCEPYQETDSQL
+77 CSQPYQETESQL
-89 VRGLLITDERVL
+89 VSGLLITDERIFVCMF
-101 VRLYVTDDQ
+101 VTDDQ
-110 EHDFEYYYYCEWN
+110 EHDFEYHYYCEWDK
-123 QLASVKKEKDED
+123 LASAKIEKDED
-135 GDDFIVLID
+135 DDDFIFLF
-144 NENEEVG
+144 NNKKEEVCFI
-151 YLHAQLL
+151 YAQLL
-158 GGRYGNLK
+158 GGRYGNMK

-187 QEPVENNNIY
+187 QEPVENNHIY

-233 EITLRRDEH
+233 EVTLRRGEH
-242 LLWVSRHMANWQAK
+242 LLWVSRHKANWKAK
-256 DDDEKTP
+256 DEDEKTP

-280 KKKSFSVE
+280 KKKSFSIE
-288 WSEVAAIKHMM
+288 WGEVAAIKHMK

-319 YALFDKKVEN
+319 YALFDKEVEN
-329 SSPVVAFLT
+329 SSSVVAFLT
-338 SIAGNTSNGNYATN
+338 GIAGNAYNDNYATK
-352 KEISSNVELSTNEK
+352 KETSSNVELYTKEEQV
-366 HATKEQLNSGFEE
+366 AKEQLISGMVE

-385 DRDERV
+385 NRDERV
-391 VQNDEEPKE
+391 VQNNEEPKE
-400 NKVVRDSSSNVK
+400 NKVVRRSFSNVK
-412 HEAVYVSSDR
+412 HESVYVSSDR

-444 ILQSTQLEVSDLDG
+444 ILLSTQLEVSDLDG
-458 VNSQFNTIK
+458 VNSQFNTVK

-472 AFDSK
+472 AFDSN

-535 RHDFTKTYEEYH
+535 RHDFTKTYDEYH

-574 KSALHKAHCVFYVQ
+574 KTALHKAHCVFYVQ

-632 TLITSGVLKAESLIK
+632 TLITPGVLKSESLIQ

-653 LGDGYAGHVTLQG
+653 LGDVYAGHVTLQG

-672 KASFSSK
+672 KASFSPK

-694 DGSADKVLE
+694 GGSADKVLE

-711 TLVEQKSSNFKS
+711 TLVEQKALNFKS

-731 KLMSLAGNIATD
+731 KLVSLAGNIAAD

-757 LESNLRTINREV
+757 LDSNLRTINREV

-784 TRNAITSAYGELKSK
+784 TRNAITSSYGELKSR
-799 IFNLID
+799 IFNLI
-805 NEPSNIHQLAEQHQ
+805 NEEPENINQLTEQNQ
-819 REVIWNL
+819 QEVIENL

-832 IVNEELNKV
+832 IVNDELKKV
-841 RNTANRKIKDLD
+841 RDTANRKIKDLD
-853 GVNIKPIQFNQSI
+853 GVNIKPIQFNRTVEVGV
-866 DLETEIDFSGALG
+866 DIDFSGALE

-884 FADVL
+884 FGDVL

-895 AGTAATGALVGA
+895 ATTAAAAAALGSVIPGVGTLIGAGVGA
-907 PFGGPIGA
+907 F
-915 IVGASVGAVVGGI
+915 VGGI
-928 VHACSGD
+928 AHACSGD

-948 IGKAI
+948 IGKAT
-953 QRAKSNVNT
+953 QRAKNNVKS
-962 MLTPVIRDMDFQ
+962 MLAPVIRDMDIQ
-974 KRQLS
+974 KRQLT
-979 NSVKKELANIEELQ
+979 NSVKTELTNIEELQ
-993 DTLETFDVEISEF
+993 DTLDTFDVEISEF
-1006 VNGLKYKKYGRI
+1006 VNELKHKRYGRI

>member
-1 MIKHINKLDQSSKR
+1 MKYINKLQKSSSR
-15 YYSFIENIVKETRAY
+15 YYNFLEKTVIEMRDYALSS
-30 FENADEG
+30 DCG
-37 YTIFCANYLNED
+37 YDILCANYLNED
-49 RFDEDEK
+49 RFENEEGQ
-56 FILSVFN
+56 ILSAFN
-63 PDEISNQTLIYGAV
+63 SDDISNQTLIYGAV
-77 CCEPYQETDSQL
+77 IVRQYEDTDSNL
-89 VRGLLITDERVL
+89 INALLITDERIL
-101 VRLYVTDDQ
+101 VHLYVTDDQ

-123 QLASVKKEKDED
+123 QLASAKKEKDED
-135 GDDFIVLID
+135 DDDVIVLID
-144 NENEEVG
+144 DENEEVG
-151 YLHAQLL
+151 FLYAQLL
-158 GGRYGNLK
+158 GGCYDNMA
-166 ISSLWIDFLN
+166 ISNQWIDFFN
-176 DAIREANNPIK
+176 DAIREASKPMGQSMEDNY
-187 QEPVENNNIY
+187 IY
-197 TEFMSNKQLFKPFVS
+197 TEFMSNKLLFKPFVS

-233 EITLRRDEH
+233 EIKLRRGEQ
-242 LLWVSRHMANWQAK
+242 LLWVSRHKANWKAK

-280 KKKSFSVE
+280 KKKSFTVE
-288 WSEVAAIKHMM
+288 WSEVATIMHMM
-299 NSFYIQKSLAAT
+299 NSFYIQKSLGTT
-311 SYDLKICD
+311 SYDLKISD
-319 YALFDKKVEN
+319 YALFDKKVEKSN
-329 SSPVVAFLT
+329 PVVVFLT
-338 SIAGNTSNGNYATN
+338 NLLTN
-352 KEISSNVELSTNEK
+352 KEQKTK
-366 HATKEQLNSGFEE
+366 KTKEQLASEFEE
-379 QLKQLS
+379 QLEQISNRKRRK
-385 DRDERV
+385 DKRV
-391 VQNDEEPKE
+391 VQKNDEPQ
-400 NKVVRDSSSNVK
+400 KVVKSSSSNVK
-412 HEAVYVSSDR
+412 CESVDASSD
-422 NKSIQGLS
+422 NNLPTQGLS
-430 SQDEIKK
+430 SKEEIKK
-437 AYKTLQE
+437 AYKNLQD
-444 ILQSTQLEVSDLDG
+444 ILQDTQWEVSDLNG
-458 VNSQFNTIK
+458 VNSQFNTVK
-467 EKIAF
+467 DKIAF
-472 AFDSK
+472 AFDTK

-482 KELDVALKDTVWDN
+482 KELNVALKDTVWDN

-566 EAEFKDVI
+566 ESEFKDVI
-574 KSALHKAHCVFYVQ
+574 KTALHKAHCVFYVQ

-632 TLITSGVLKAESLIK
+632 TLITPGVLKSESLIQ

-653 LGDGYAGHVTLQG
+653 LGDVYAGHVTLQG

-694 DGSADKVLE
+694 GGSADKVLE

-711 TLVEQKSSNFKS
+711 TLVEQKALNFKS

-731 KLMSLAGNIATD
+731 KLVSFAGNIVAD

-757 LESNLRTINREV
+757 LDSNLRTINREV

-784 TRNAITSAYGELKSK
+784 TRNAITSSYGELKSR
-799 IFNLID
+799 IFNLIND
-805 NEPSNIHQLAEQHQ
+805 EPENINQLTEQHQ
-819 REVIWNL
+819 QEVIENL

-832 IVNEELNKV
+832 IVNDELKKV

-853 GVNIKPIQFNQSI
+853 GVNIRPIQFNRTV
-866 DLETEIDFSGALG
+866 DVGADIDFSGALE
-879 ELDID
+879 ELDVD
-884 FADVL
+884 FNDVL
-889 SWTAKT
+889 SWTAST
-895 AGTAATGALVGA
+895 AGSAATGAVVGSFIPVVGTLVGA
-907 PFGGPIGA
+907 GI
-915 IVGASVGAVVGGI
+915 GAVVGGI
-928 VHACSGD
+928 AHACSGD

-948 IGKAI
+948 IAKATQQANNNI
-953 QRAKSNVNT
+953 NS
-962 MLTPVIRDMDFQ
+962 MLGPVIKDINDQ

-979 NSVKKELANIEELQ
+979 NSIKEELSNIEELQ
-993 DTLETFDVEISEF
+993 DTLDSFDDEIAEF
-1006 VNGLKYKKYGRI
+1006 VNGLKHKRYGRI

>member
-1 MIKHINKLDQSSKR
+1 M
-15 YYSFIENIVKETRAY
+15 
-30 FENADEG
+30 
-37 YTIFCANYLNED
+37 ED
-49 RFDEDEK
+49 
-56 FILSVFN
+56 N
-63 PDEISNQTLIYGAV
+63 
-77 CCEPYQETDSQL
+77 
-89 VRGLLITDERVL
+89 
-101 VRLYVTDDQ
+101 
-110 EHDFEYYYYCEWN
+110 H
-123 QLASVKKEKDED
+123 
-135 GDDFIVLID
+135 
-144 NENEEVG
+144 
-151 YLHAQLL
+151 
-158 GGRYGNLK
+158 
-166 ISSLWIDFLN
+166 
-176 DAIREANNPIK
+176 
-187 QEPVENNNIY
+187 IY

-233 EITLRRDEH
+233 EITLRRDEY
-242 LLWVSRHMANWQAK
+242 LLWVSRHKANWKAK
-256 DDDEKTP
+256 DEDEKTP

-288 WSEVAAIKHMM
+288 WSEVATIKHMM
-299 NSFYIQKSLAAT
+299 NSFYIQKSSGTT
-311 SYDLKICD
+311 SNDLKISD
-319 YALFDKKVEN
+319 YSLFDKKVEN
-329 SSPVVAFLT
+329 SSPVVTLLKGVF
-338 SIAGNTSNGNYATN
+338 TN
-352 KEISSNVELSTNEK
+352 KEQDSK
-366 HATKEQLNSGFEE
+366 MTKEQLFSEFEE
-379 QLKQLS
+379 QLKQLPYK
-385 DRDERV
+385 DGRTV
-391 VQNDEEPKE
+391 LKNEEPKDK
-400 NKVVRDSSSNVK
+400 KVVIGSLSNAK
-412 HEAVYVSSDR
+412 HESGDVLSDK
-422 NKSIQGLS
+422 NKSSQSLS
-430 SQDEIKK
+430 SKDEIKK
-437 AYKTLQE
+437 AYKTLHD
-444 ILQSTQLEVSDLDG
+444 ILQSTQLDVFDLNG
-458 VNSQFNTIK
+458 VNSQFNTVK

-566 EAEFKDVI
+566 ESEFKDVI
-574 KSALHKAHCVFYVQ
+574 KTALHKAHCIFYVQ

-632 TLITSGVLKAESLIK
+632 TLITSGILKAESLIR

-653 LGDGYAGHVTLQG
+653 LGDVYAGHVTLQG

-694 DGSADKVLE
+694 GGSADKVLE
-703 FSQFKTLT
+703 FSQFKTLI

-731 KLMSLAGNIATD
+731 KLISLAGNIATD
-743 IEQVMESQKSYLAN
+743 IEQVMESQKNYLAN

-784 TRNAITSAYGELKSK
+784 TRNAITSAYGELKSE
-799 IFNLID
+799 IFDLID
-805 NEPSNIHQLAEQHQ
+805 NEPNNINQLAEQYQ
-819 REVIWNL
+819 EDVIENL

-832 IVNEELNKV
+832 IVNDELKKV
-841 RNTANRKIKDLD
+841 RDTANRKIKDLD

-884 FADVL
+884 LADVF

-895 AGTAATGALVGA
+895 AGTAATGALVGSFI
-907 PFGGPIGA
+907 PGIGTLIGA
-915 IVGASVGAVVGGI
+915 GVGAFVGGI
-928 VHACSGD
+928 AHACSGD

-948 IGKAI
+948 IGKAT
-953 QRAKSNVNT
+953 QRAKNNVKS
-962 MLTPVIRDMDFQ
+962 MLAPVIRDMDIQ
-974 KRQLS
+974 KRQLT
-979 NSVKKELANIEELQ
+979 NSVKTELTNIEELQ
-993 DTLETFDVEISEF
+993 ETLDTFDVEMSEF
-1006 VNGLKYKKYGRI
+1006 VNGLKHKHYGRI